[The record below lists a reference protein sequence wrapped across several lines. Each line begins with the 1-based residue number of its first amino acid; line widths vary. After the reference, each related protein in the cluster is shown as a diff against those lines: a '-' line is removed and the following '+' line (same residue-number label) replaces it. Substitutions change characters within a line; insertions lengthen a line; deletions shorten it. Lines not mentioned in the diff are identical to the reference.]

1 MVLKRKK
8 VTMDGNTAAAHVS
21 YAFSEVAA
29 IYPITP
35 SSPMP
40 EFIDKWAADGRKNLF
55 GNPVQVTEMQHE
67 AGAAGAVHGSLVAGA
82 LTSTYTASQGFLLM
96 IPDMYKIA
104 GERLPAVFH
113 VAARSLSTCSLNMY
127 GDHQDVMAAR
137 QTGFAFLASGS
148 VQEIMDLSPVA
159 HLAAI
164 EGSVPFVNFFDGF
177 RTSHEVQKIEVW
189 DYDQFADLVDYD
201 AIDRFKNNSLNPN
214 RPTMRGVFEK
224 NGYFQR
230 TEAQNKAYS
239 VIPGIV
245 EDYMNKI
252 NEKIG
257 TNYGL
262 FNYEGDPNATDV
274 IVAMGSGTDTIQQT
288 VDYLNKNT
296 DAKVG
301 VLKVHLYRPFS
312 AKHFLEKMPKSV
324 ERIAVLDRTKEK
336 GSVGE
341 PLLLDVTQV
350 YQESDRNPM
359 IIGGRYGLGQKDTT
373 PAHFA
378 AVFNNLRKNNP
389 KNHFTIGIDDD
400 VMNTSIEIDK
410 DFVITD
416 GETTRCVFW
425 GNGGDGTV
433 GANKS
438 AIKIIGDNTDM
449 FAQGYF
455 DYDAKKSNG
464 LTLSH
469 LRFSPNPI
477 HAAYLIDEADFVSC
491 SPQAYVRQYDLVK
504 NLKDGGIFLLNT
516 IWNEDELEEHLP
528 NKMKAEIANK
538 NIKFYTVNASK
549 IAQEVGL
556 GNRTNMVIQTA
567 FFILSK
573 VLNIDDAIKYL
584 KESIQKSYGMKGQNI
599 VDMNNAAVDMT
610 KRELK
615 EIKVPEAWKNLKKD
629 VKEVNENE
637 PDFIKNM
644 VRPII
649 ELKEDDLPV
658 STYLPYDDGT
668 YMSGTSQYEKRGIAP
683 FVPEWKKDNCIQC
696 NQCSYICPHATIRP
710 FLLDKEEKAKAPEG
724 FETIKAIGKGL
735 EKYEFRMQ
743 VSPYDCM
750 GCGNCVDVC
759 PAPNKALVMRPV
771 EEQINK
777 EAENWI
783 FAHEKIGY
791 KDDEIEANNVKNS
804 QFHQPLLEF
813 SGACAGCGET
823 PYAKLVTQLFGNH
836 QIISNATGCSSIWGS
851 SVPSMPYCTNKDGHG
866 PAWASSLFEDAAEY
880 GYGMLLATKSNKLQL
895 ETLIKKFLALKLQ
908 SPLNEAFKEWL
919 ENNNDFDG
927 SKKASIK
934 IESLISNKT
943 GNEEADKI
951 LDRIINLKDYLVK
964 KSVWVYGGD
973 GWAYDI
979 GFSGLDH
986 VLASGEDINI
996 MVFDTEVYSN
1006 TGGQSSKATPL
1017 AAVAKFAASGK
1028 KVRKK
1033 DLGLMM
1039 TTYGYVYVAQVAMG
1053 ANQAQTLKAI
1063 KEAESYP
1070 GPSLIIA
1077 YSPCINHGLKAG
1089 MGKTQRREKEAVLSG
1104 YWHLW
1109 RFNPQLRLEG
1119 KNPFSLDSKDP
1130 TESFQEFLQG
1140 EVRYSSLKKA
1150 FPETADQLYSQAEEA
1165 AKERLDSYKRMAN
1178 QE

>member
-1 MVLKRKK
+1 MTIKRRK

-21 YAFSEVAA
+21 YAFSEVSA

-40 EFIDKWAADGRKNLF
+40 EFIDKWAANGRLNLY
-55 GNPVQVTEMQHE
+55 GNPVSVTEMQHE
-67 AGAAGAVHGSLVAGA
+67 AGAAGAVHGSLAAGA
-82 LTSTYTASQGFLLM
+82 LTSTYTASQGLLLM

-113 VAARSLSTCSLNMY
+113 VAARSLSTCSINMY

-137 QTGFAFLASGS
+137 ATGFAMLASGS

-159 HLAAI
+159 HLSAI
-164 EGSVPFVNFFDGF
+164 KARVPFVNFFDGF
-177 RTSHEVQKIEVW
+177 RTSHEIQKIDVW
-189 DYDQFADLVDYD
+189 DYDQFEDMVDWK
-201 AIDRFKNNSLNPN
+201 AIDDFKNDSLNPH

-224 NGYFQR
+224 SGYFQR
-230 TEAQNKAYS
+230 TEAQNKAYNGL
-239 VIPGIV
+239 PEIV
-245 EDYMNKI
+245 VDYMNKI

-257 TNYGL
+257 TNYSL
-262 FNYEGDPNATDV
+262 FNYEGAEDATD
-274 IVAMGSGTDTIQQT
+274 IIIAMGSGTDTIQQT
-288 VDYLNKNT
+288 VEELNK
-296 DAKVG
+296 DGRKVG
-301 VLKVHLYRPFS
+301 LVKVHLYRPFS
-312 AKHFLEKMPKSV
+312 TKHLLEAIPETV

-336 GSVGE
+336 GSAGE
-341 PLLLDVTQV
+341 PLYLDVL
-350 YQESDRNPM
+350 ESFSDSDRNPK
-359 IIGGRYGLGQKDTT
+359 IIAGRYGLGQKDTR
-373 PAHFA
+373 PAHIKS
-378 AVFNNLRKNNP
+378 VFDNLAKDEP
-389 KNHFTIGIDDD
+389 KNHFTVGIIDD
-400 VMNTSIEIDK
+400 VTNTSLEVDNS
-410 DFVITD
+410 FVISD
-416 GETTRCVFW
+416 GQTTRCIFW

-464 LTLSH
+464 LTMSH

-477 HAAYLIDEADFVSC
+477 HAAYFIDEADFVSC

-504 NLKDGGIFLLNT
+504 NLKEGGIFLLNT
-516 IWNEDELEEHLP
+516 IWSEEELEEHIP
-528 NKMKAEIANK
+528 NYLLKEIADK

-556 GNRTNMVIQTA
+556 GHRTNMVIQTA
-567 FFILSK
+567 FFILSE
-573 VLNIDDAIKYL
+573 VLPIEDAIKYL
-584 KESIQKSYGMKGQNI
+584 KDSIEKSYGMKGQDI
-599 VDMNNAAVDMT
+599 VDMNNKAVD
-610 KRELK
+610 RASEELQ
-615 EIKVPEAWKNLKKD
+615 EIKVKEEWKNLGED
-629 VKEVNENE
+629 REGANENE

-649 ELKEDDLPV
+649 NLEEDDLPV
-658 STYLPYDDGT
+658 STYLPYDDGQ
-668 YMSGTSQYEKRGIAP
+668 YMAGTSRYEKRGIAL
-683 FVPEWKKDNCIQC
+683 FVPEWNIDNCIQC

-710 FLLDKEEKAKAPEG
+710 FLLDGEQKKKAPEG
-724 FETIKAIGKGL
+724 FETKKAIGKGL
-735 EKYEFRMQ
+735 EGYEFRIQ

-759 PAPNKALVMRPV
+759 PAPKKALAMKPID
-771 EEQINK
+771 EQIEK
-777 EAENWI
+777 QAENWEY
-783 FAHEKIGY
+783 AHGEVGY
-791 KDDEIEANNVKNS
+791 RNDEIAPTNVKNS
-804 QFHQPLLEF
+804 QFSQPLLEF

-823 PYAKLVTQLFGNH
+823 PYAKLITQLYGDH

-851 SVPSMPYCTNKDGHG
+851 SVPSMPYCTNNNGEG

-880 GYGMLLATKSNKLQL
+880 GYGMLLATKSNKFLL
-895 ETLIKKFLALKLQ
+895 ETLMKKFLELKV
-908 SPLNEAFKEWL
+908 STPLNDAFNEWL
-919 ENNNDFDG
+919 ENNDDFEE
-927 SKKASIK
+927 SKKAAIK
-934 IESLISNKT
+934 IESLIANETDNDEANKII
-943 GNEEADKI
+943 E
-951 LDRIINLKDYLVK
+951 RIKSLKDYLVK
-964 KSVWVYGGD
+964 KSVWIYGGD

-979 GFSGLDH
+979 GFSGVDH
-986 VLASGEDINI
+986 VLASGDDINI
-996 MVFDTEVYSN
+996 IVFDTEVYSN

-1063 KEAESYP
+1063 KEAESYH

-1077 YSPCINHGLKAG
+1077 YAPCINHGLKAG
-1089 MGKTQRREKEAVLSG
+1089 MGKTQRREKEAVASG

-1109 RFNPQLRLEG
+1109 RFNPLLKEEG

-1140 EVRYSSLKKA
+1140 EVRYASLKKA
-1150 FPETADQLYSQAEEA
+1150 FPEDADRLYAEAEEA
-1165 AKERLDSYKRMAN
+1165 AKERLESYKKMEN
-1178 QE
+1178 K

>member
-1 MVLKRKK
+1 MTIKRRK

-21 YAFSEVAA
+21 YAFSEVSA

-40 EFIDKWAADGRKNLF
+40 EFIDKWAANGRLNLY
-55 GNPVQVTEMQHE
+55 GNPVSVTEMQHE
-67 AGAAGAVHGSLVAGA
+67 AGAAGAVHGSLAAGA
-82 LTSTYTASQGFLLM
+82 LTSTYTASQGLLLM

-113 VAARSLSTCSLNMY
+113 VAARSLSTCSINMY

-137 QTGFAFLASGS
+137 ATGFAMLASGS

-159 HLAAI
+159 HLSAI
-164 EGSVPFVNFFDGF
+164 KARVPFVNFFDGF
-177 RTSHEVQKIEVW
+177 RTSHEIQKIDVW
-189 DYDQFADLVDYD
+189 DYDQFEDMVDWK
-201 AIDRFKNNSLNPN
+201 AIDDFKNDSLNPH

-224 NGYFQR
+224 SGYFQR
-230 TEAQNKAYS
+230 TEAQNKAYNGL
-239 VIPGIV
+239 PEIV
-245 EDYMNKI
+245 VDYMNKI

-257 TNYGL
+257 TNYSL
-262 FNYEGDPNATDV
+262 FNYEGAEDATD
-274 IVAMGSGTDTIQQT
+274 IIIAMGSGTDTIQQT
-288 VDYLNKNT
+288 VEELNK
-296 DAKVG
+296 DGRKVG
-301 VLKVHLYRPFS
+301 LVKVHLYRPFS
-312 AKHFLEKMPKSV
+312 TKHLLEAIPKTV

-336 GSVGE
+336 GSAGE
-341 PLLLDVTQV
+341 PLYLDVL
-350 YQESDRNPM
+350 ESFSDSDRNPK
-359 IIGGRYGLGQKDTT
+359 IIAGRYGLGQKDTR
-373 PAHFA
+373 PAHIKS
-378 AVFNNLRKNNP
+378 VFDNLAKDQP
-389 KNHFTIGIDDD
+389 KNHFTVGIIDD
-400 VMNTSIEIDK
+400 VTNTSLEVDNS
-410 DFVITD
+410 FVISD
-416 GETTRCVFW
+416 GQTTRCIFW

-433 GANKS
+433 GANKN

-464 LTLSH
+464 LTMSH

-477 HAAYLIDEADFVSC
+477 HAAYFIDEADFVSC

-504 NLKDGGIFLLNT
+504 NLKEGGIFLLNT
-516 IWNEDELEEHLP
+516 IWSEEELEEHIP
-528 NKMKAEIANK
+528 NYLLKEIADK

-556 GNRTNMVIQTA
+556 GHRTNMVIQTA
-567 FFILSK
+567 FFILSE
-573 VLNIDDAIKYL
+573 VLPIEDAIKYL
-584 KESIQKSYGMKGQNI
+584 KDSIEKSYGMKGQDI
-599 VDMNNAAVDMT
+599 VDMNNKAVD
-610 KRELK
+610 RASEELQ
-615 EIKVPEAWKNLKKD
+615 EIKVKEEWKKLGED
-629 VKEVNENE
+629 REGTNENE

-649 ELKEDDLPV
+649 NLEEDDLPV
-658 STYLPYDDGT
+658 STYLPYDDGQ
-668 YMSGTSQYEKRGIAP
+668 YMAGTSRYEKRGIAL
-683 FVPEWKKDNCIQC
+683 FVPEWNIDNCIQC

-710 FLLDKEEKAKAPEG
+710 FLLDEEQKAKAPEG
-724 FETIKAIGKGL
+724 FETKKAIGKGL
-735 EKYEFRMQ
+735 EGYEFRIQ

-759 PAPNKALVMRPV
+759 PAPKKALAMKPID
-771 EEQINK
+771 EQIEK
-777 EAENWI
+777 QAENWEY
-783 FAHEKIGY
+783 AHGEVGY
-791 KDDEIEANNVKNS
+791 RNDEIAPTNVKNS
-804 QFHQPLLEF
+804 QFSQPLLEF

-823 PYAKLVTQLFGNH
+823 PYAKLITQLYGDH

-851 SVPSMPYCTNKDGHG
+851 SVPSMPYCTNNNGEG

-880 GYGMLLATKSNKLQL
+880 GYGMLLATKSNKFLL
-895 ETLIKKFLALKLQ
+895 ETLMKKFLELKV
-908 SPLNEAFKEWL
+908 STPLNDAFNEWL
-919 ENNNDFDG
+919 ENNDDFEE
-927 SKKASIK
+927 SKKAAIK
-934 IESLISNKT
+934 IESLIANET
-943 GNEEADKI
+943 DNEEANKI
-951 LDRIINLKDYLVK
+951 IERIKSLKDYLVK
-964 KSVWVYGGD
+964 KSVWIYGGD

-979 GFSGLDH
+979 GFSGVDH
-986 VLASGEDINI
+986 VLASGDDINI
-996 MVFDTEVYSN
+996 IVFDTEVYSN

-1063 KEAESYP
+1063 KEAESYH

-1077 YSPCINHGLKAG
+1077 YAPCINHGLKAG
-1089 MGKTQRREKEAVLSG
+1089 MGKTQRREKEAVASG

-1109 RFNPQLRLEG
+1109 RFNPLLKEEG

-1140 EVRYSSLKKA
+1140 EVRYASLKKA
-1150 FPETADQLYSQAEEA
+1150 FPEDADRLYAEAEEA
-1165 AKERLDSYKRMAN
+1165 AKERLESYKKMEN
-1178 QE
+1178 K

>member
-1 MVLKRKK
+1 MTIKRRK

-21 YAFSEVAA
+21 YAFSEVSA

-40 EFIDKWAADGRKNLF
+40 EFIDKWAANGRLNLY
-55 GNPVQVTEMQHE
+55 GNPVSVTEMQHE
-67 AGAAGAVHGSLVAGA
+67 AGAAGAVHGSLAAGA
-82 LTSTYTASQGFLLM
+82 LTSTYTASQGLLLM

-113 VAARSLSTCSLNMY
+113 VAARSLSTCSINMY

-137 QTGFAFLASGS
+137 ATGFAMLASGS

-159 HLAAI
+159 HLSAI
-164 EGSVPFVNFFDGF
+164 KARVPFVNFFDGF
-177 RTSHEVQKIEVW
+177 RTSHEIQKIDVW
-189 DYDQFADLVDYD
+189 DYDQFEDMVDWK
-201 AIDRFKNNSLNPN
+201 AIDDFKNDSLNPH

-224 NGYFQR
+224 SGYFQR
-230 TEAQNKAYS
+230 TEAQNKAYNGL
-239 VIPGIV
+239 PEIV
-245 EDYMNKI
+245 VDYMNKI

-257 TNYGL
+257 TNYSL
-262 FNYEGDPNATDV
+262 FNYEGAEDATD
-274 IVAMGSGTDTIQQT
+274 IIIAMGSGTDTIQQT
-288 VDYLNKNT
+288 VEELNK
-296 DAKVG
+296 DGRKVG
-301 VLKVHLYRPFS
+301 LVKVHLYRPFS
-312 AKHFLEKMPKSV
+312 TKHLLEAIPKTV

-336 GSVGE
+336 GSAGE
-341 PLLLDVTQV
+341 PLYLDVL
-350 YQESDRNPM
+350 ESFSDSDRNPK
-359 IIGGRYGLGQKDTT
+359 IIAGRYGLGQKDTR
-373 PAHFA
+373 PAHIKS
-378 AVFNNLRKNNP
+378 VFDNLAKDEP
-389 KNHFTIGIDDD
+389 KNHFTVGIIDD
-400 VMNTSIEIDK
+400 VTNTSLEVDNS
-410 DFVITD
+410 FVISD
-416 GETTRCVFW
+416 GQTTRCIFW

-433 GANKS
+433 GANKN

-464 LTLSH
+464 LTMSH

-477 HAAYLIDEADFVSC
+477 HAAYFIDEADFVSC

-504 NLKDGGIFLLNT
+504 NLKEGGIFLLNT
-516 IWNEDELEEHLP
+516 IWSEEELEEHIP
-528 NKMKAEIANK
+528 NYLLKEIADK

-556 GNRTNMVIQTA
+556 GHRTNMVIQTA
-567 FFILSK
+567 FFILSE
-573 VLNIDDAIKYL
+573 VLPIEDAIKYL
-584 KESIQKSYGMKGQNI
+584 KDSIEKSYGMKGQDI
-599 VDMNNAAVDMT
+599 VDMNNKAVD
-610 KRELK
+610 RASEELQ
-615 EIKVPEAWKNLKKD
+615 EIKVKEEWKNLGED
-629 VKEVNENE
+629 REGANENE

-649 ELKEDDLPV
+649 NLEEDDLPV
-658 STYLPYDDGT
+658 STYLPYDDGQ
-668 YMSGTSQYEKRGIAP
+668 YMAGTSRYEKRGIAL
-683 FVPEWKKDNCIQC
+683 FVPEWNIDNCIQC

-710 FLLDKEEKAKAPEG
+710 FLLDEEQKAKAPEG
-724 FETIKAIGKGL
+724 FETKKAIGKGL
-735 EKYEFRMQ
+735 EGYEFRIQ

-759 PAPNKALVMRPV
+759 PAPKKALAMKPID
-771 EEQINK
+771 EQIEK
-777 EAENWI
+777 QADNWEY
-783 FAHEKIGY
+783 AHGEVGY
-791 KDDEIEANNVKNS
+791 RNDEIAPTNVKNS
-804 QFHQPLLEF
+804 QFSQPLLEF

-823 PYAKLVTQLFGNH
+823 PYAKLITQLYGDH

-851 SVPSMPYCTNKDGHG
+851 SVPSMPYCTNNNGEG

-880 GYGMLLATKSNKLQL
+880 GYGMLLATKSNKFLL
-895 ETLIKKFLALKLQ
+895 ETLMKKFLELKV
-908 SPLNEAFKEWL
+908 STPLNDAFNEWL
-919 ENNNDFDG
+919 ENNDDFEE
-927 SKKASIK
+927 SKKAAIK
-934 IESLISNKT
+934 IESLIANETDNDEANKII
-943 GNEEADKI
+943 E
-951 LDRIINLKDYLVK
+951 RIKSLKDYLVK
-964 KSVWVYGGD
+964 KSVWIYGGD

-979 GFSGLDH
+979 GFSGVDH
-986 VLASGEDINI
+986 VLASGDDINI
-996 MVFDTEVYSN
+996 IVFDTEVYSN

-1063 KEAESYP
+1063 KEAESYH

-1077 YSPCINHGLKAG
+1077 YAPCINHGLKAG
-1089 MGKTQRREKEAVLSG
+1089 MGKTQRREKEAVASG

-1109 RFNPQLRLEG
+1109 RFNPLLKEEG

-1140 EVRYSSLKKA
+1140 EVRYASLKKA
-1150 FPETADQLYSQAEEA
+1150 FPEDADRLYAEAEEA
-1165 AKERLDSYKRMAN
+1165 AKERLESYKKMEN
-1178 QE
+1178 K

>member
-1 MVLKRKK
+1 MTIKRRK

-21 YAFSEVAA
+21 YAFSEVSA

-40 EFIDKWAADGRKNLF
+40 EFIDKWAANGRLNLY
-55 GNPVQVTEMQHE
+55 GNPVSVTEMQHE
-67 AGAAGAVHGSLVAGA
+67 AGAAGAVHGSLAAGA
-82 LTSTYTASQGFLLM
+82 LTSTYTASQGLLLM

-113 VAARSLSTCSLNMY
+113 VAARSLSTCSINMY

-137 QTGFAFLASGS
+137 ATGFAMLASGS

-159 HLAAI
+159 HLSAI
-164 EGSVPFVNFFDGF
+164 KARVPFVNFFDGF
-177 RTSHEVQKIEVW
+177 RTSHEIQKIDVW
-189 DYDQFADLVDYD
+189 DYDQFEDMVDWK
-201 AIDRFKNNSLNPN
+201 AIDDFKNDSLNPH

-224 NGYFQR
+224 SGYFQR
-230 TEAQNKAYS
+230 TEAQNKAYNGL
-239 VIPGIV
+239 PEIV
-245 EDYMNKI
+245 VDYMNKI

-257 TNYGL
+257 TNYSL
-262 FNYEGDPNATDV
+262 FNYEGAEDATD
-274 IVAMGSGTDTIQQT
+274 IIIAMGSGTDTIQQT
-288 VDYLNKNT
+288 VEELNKEGR
-296 DAKVG
+296 KVG
-301 VLKVHLYRPFS
+301 LVKVHLYRPFS
-312 AKHFLEKMPKSV
+312 TKHLLEAIPKTV

-336 GSVGE
+336 GSAGE
-341 PLLLDVTQV
+341 PLYLDVL
-350 YQESDRNPM
+350 ESFSDSDRNPK
-359 IIGGRYGLGQKDTT
+359 IIAGRYGLGQKDTR
-373 PAHFA
+373 PAHIKS
-378 AVFNNLRKNNP
+378 VFDNLAKDEP
-389 KNHFTIGIDDD
+389 KNHFTVGIIDD
-400 VMNTSIEIDK
+400 VTNTSLEVDNS
-410 DFVITD
+410 FVISD
-416 GETTRCVFW
+416 GQTTRCIFW

-433 GANKS
+433 GANKN

-464 LTLSH
+464 LTMSH

-477 HAAYLIDEADFVSC
+477 HAAYFIDEADFVSC

-504 NLKDGGIFLLNT
+504 NLKEGGIFLLNT
-516 IWNEDELEEHLP
+516 IWSEEELEEHIP
-528 NKMKAEIANK
+528 NYLLKEIADK

-556 GNRTNMVIQTA
+556 GHRTNMVIQTA
-567 FFILSK
+567 FFILSE
-573 VLNIDDAIKYL
+573 VLPIEDAIKYL
-584 KESIQKSYGMKGQNI
+584 KDSIEKSYGMKGQDI
-599 VDMNNAAVDMT
+599 VDMNNKAVD
-610 KRELK
+610 RASEELQ
-615 EIKVPEAWKNLKKD
+615 EIKVKEEWKNLGED
-629 VKEVNENE
+629 REGTNENE

-649 ELKEDDLPV
+649 NLEEDDLPV
-658 STYLPYDDGT
+658 STYLPYDDGQ
-668 YMSGTSQYEKRGIAP
+668 YMAGTSRYEKRGIAL
-683 FVPEWKKDNCIQC
+683 FVPEWNIDNCIQC

-710 FLLDKEEKAKAPEG
+710 FLLDEEQKAKAPEG
-724 FETIKAIGKGL
+724 FETKKAIGKGL
-735 EKYEFRMQ
+735 EGYEFRIQ

-759 PAPNKALVMRPV
+759 PAPKKALAMKPID
-771 EEQINK
+771 EQIEK
-777 EAENWI
+777 QAENWEY
-783 FAHEKIGY
+783 AHGEVGY
-791 KDDEIEANNVKNS
+791 RNDEIAPTNVKNS
-804 QFHQPLLEF
+804 QFSQPLLEF

-823 PYAKLVTQLFGNH
+823 PYAKLITQLYGDH

-851 SVPSMPYCTNKDGHG
+851 SVPSMPYCTNNNGEG

-880 GYGMLLATKSNKLQL
+880 GYGMLLATKSNKFLL
-895 ETLIKKFLALKLQ
+895 ETLMKKFLELKV
-908 SPLNEAFKEWL
+908 STPLNDAFNEWL
-919 ENNNDFDG
+919 ENNDDFEE
-927 SKKASIK
+927 SKKAAIK
-934 IESLISNKT
+934 IESLIANETDNDEANKII
-943 GNEEADKI
+943 E
-951 LDRIINLKDYLVK
+951 RIKSLKDYLVK
-964 KSVWVYGGD
+964 KSVWIYGGD

-979 GFSGLDH
+979 GFSGVDH
-986 VLASGEDINI
+986 VLASGDDINI
-996 MVFDTEVYSN
+996 IVFDTEVYSN

-1063 KEAESYP
+1063 KEAESYH

-1077 YSPCINHGLKAG
+1077 YAPCINHGLKAG
-1089 MGKTQRREKEAVLSG
+1089 MGKTQRREKEAVASG

-1109 RFNPQLRLEG
+1109 RFNPLLKEEG
-1119 KNPFSLDSKDP
+1119 KNPFTLDSKDP

-1140 EVRYSSLKKA
+1140 EVRYASLKKA
-1150 FPETADQLYSQAEEA
+1150 FPEDADRLYAEAEEA
-1165 AKERLDSYKRMAN
+1165 AKERLESYKKMEN
-1178 QE
+1178 K

>member
-1 MVLKRKK
+1 MTIKRRK

-21 YAFSEVAA
+21 YAFSEVSA

-40 EFIDKWAADGRKNLF
+40 EFIDKWAANGRLNLY
-55 GNPVQVTEMQHE
+55 GNPVSVTEMQHE
-67 AGAAGAVHGSLVAGA
+67 AGAAGAVHGSLAAGA
-82 LTSTYTASQGFLLM
+82 LTSTYTASQGLLLM

-113 VAARSLSTCSLNMY
+113 VAARSLSTCSINMY

-137 QTGFAFLASGS
+137 ATGFAMLASGS

-159 HLAAI
+159 HLSAI
-164 EGSVPFVNFFDGF
+164 KARVPFVNFFDGF
-177 RTSHEVQKIEVW
+177 RTSHEIQKIDVW
-189 DYDQFADLVDYD
+189 DYDQFEDMVDWK
-201 AIDRFKNNSLNPN
+201 AIDDFKNDSLNPH

-224 NGYFQR
+224 SGYFQR
-230 TEAQNKAYS
+230 TEAQNKAYNGLPEI
-239 VIPGIV
+239 VI
-245 EDYMNKI
+245 DYMNKI

-257 TNYGL
+257 TNYSL
-262 FNYEGDPNATDV
+262 FNYEGAEDATD
-274 IVAMGSGTDTIQQT
+274 IIIAMGSGTDTIQQT
-288 VDYLNKNT
+288 VEELNK
-296 DAKVG
+296 DGRKVG
-301 VLKVHLYRPFS
+301 LVKVHLYRPFS
-312 AKHFLEKMPKSV
+312 TKHLLEAIPKTV

-336 GSVGE
+336 GSAGE
-341 PLLLDVTQV
+341 PLYLDVL
-350 YQESDRNPM
+350 ESFSDSDRNPK
-359 IIGGRYGLGQKDTT
+359 IIAGRYGLGQKDTR
-373 PAHFA
+373 PAHIKS
-378 AVFNNLRKNNP
+378 VFDNLAKDEP
-389 KNHFTIGIDDD
+389 KNHFTVGIIDD
-400 VMNTSIEIDK
+400 VTNTSLEVDNS
-410 DFVITD
+410 FVISD
-416 GETTRCVFW
+416 GQTTRCIFW

-433 GANKS
+433 GANKN

-464 LTLSH
+464 LTMSH

-477 HAAYLIDEADFVSC
+477 HAAYFIDEADFVSC

-504 NLKDGGIFLLNT
+504 NLKEGGIFLLNT
-516 IWNEDELEEHLP
+516 IWSEEELEEHIP
-528 NKMKAEIANK
+528 NYLLKEIADK

-556 GNRTNMVIQTA
+556 GHRTNMVIQTA
-567 FFILSK
+567 FFILSE
-573 VLNIDDAIKYL
+573 VLPIEDAIKYL
-584 KESIQKSYGMKGQNI
+584 KDSIEKSYGMKGQDI
-599 VDMNNAAVDMT
+599 VDMNNKAVD
-610 KRELK
+610 RASEELQ
-615 EIKVPEAWKNLKKD
+615 EIKVKEEWKNLGED
-629 VKEVNENE
+629 REGTNENE

-649 ELKEDDLPV
+649 NLEEDDLPV
-658 STYLPYDDGT
+658 STYLPYDDGQ
-668 YMSGTSQYEKRGIAP
+668 YMAGTSRYEKRGIAL
-683 FVPEWKKDNCIQC
+683 FVPEWNIDNCIQC

-710 FLLDKEEKAKAPEG
+710 FLLDEEQKAKAPEG
-724 FETIKAIGKGL
+724 FETKKAIGKGL
-735 EKYEFRMQ
+735 EGYEFRIQ

-759 PAPNKALVMRPV
+759 PAPKKALAMKPID
-771 EEQINK
+771 EQIEK
-777 EAENWI
+777 QADNWEY
-783 FAHEKIGY
+783 AHGEVGY
-791 KDDEIEANNVKNS
+791 RNDEIAPTNVKNS
-804 QFHQPLLEF
+804 QFSQPLLEF

-823 PYAKLVTQLFGNH
+823 PYAKLITQLYGDH

-851 SVPSMPYCTNKDGHG
+851 SVPSMPYCTNNNGEG

-880 GYGMLLATKSNKLQL
+880 GYGMLLATKSNKFLL
-895 ETLIKKFLALKLQ
+895 ETLMKKFLELKV
-908 SPLNEAFKEWL
+908 STPLNDAFNEWL
-919 ENNNDFDG
+919 ENNDDFEE
-927 SKKASIK
+927 SKKAAIK
-934 IESLISNKT
+934 IESLIANETDNDEANKII
-943 GNEEADKI
+943 E
-951 LDRIINLKDYLVK
+951 RIKSLKDYLVK
-964 KSVWVYGGD
+964 KSVWIYGGD

-979 GFSGLDH
+979 GFSGVDH
-986 VLASGEDINI
+986 VLASGDDINI
-996 MVFDTEVYSN
+996 IVFDTEVYSN

-1063 KEAESYP
+1063 KEAESYH

-1077 YSPCINHGLKAG
+1077 YAPCINHGLKAG
-1089 MGKTQRREKEAVLSG
+1089 MGKTQRREKEAVASG

-1109 RFNPQLRLEG
+1109 RFNPLLKEEG
-1119 KNPFSLDSKDP
+1119 KNPFTLDSKDP

-1140 EVRYSSLKKA
+1140 EVRYASLKKA
-1150 FPETADQLYSQAEEA
+1150 FPEDADRLYAEAEEA
-1165 AKERLDSYKRMAN
+1165 AKERLESYKKMEN
-1178 QE
+1178 K

>member
-1 MVLKRKK
+1 MTIKRRK

-21 YAFSEVAA
+21 YAFSEVSA

-40 EFIDKWAADGRKNLF
+40 EFIDKWAANGRLNLY
-55 GNPVQVTEMQHE
+55 GNPVSVTEMQHE
-67 AGAAGAVHGSLVAGA
+67 AGAAGAVHGSLAAGA
-82 LTSTYTASQGFLLM
+82 LTSTYTASQGLLLM

-113 VAARSLSTCSLNMY
+113 VAARSLSTCSINMY

-137 QTGFAFLASGS
+137 ATGFAMLASGS

-159 HLAAI
+159 HLSAI
-164 EGSVPFVNFFDGF
+164 KARVPFVNFFDGF
-177 RTSHEVQKIEVW
+177 RTSHEIQKIDVW
-189 DYDQFADLVDYD
+189 DYDQFEDMVDWK
-201 AIDRFKNNSLNPN
+201 AIDDFKNDSLNPH

-224 NGYFQR
+224 SGYFQR
-230 TEAQNKAYS
+230 TEAQNKAYNGL
-239 VIPGIV
+239 PEIV
-245 EDYMNKI
+245 VDYMNKI

-257 TNYGL
+257 TNYSL
-262 FNYEGDPNATDV
+262 FNYEGAEDATD
-274 IVAMGSGTDTIQQT
+274 IIIAMGSGTDTIQQT
-288 VDYLNKNT
+288 VEELNK
-296 DAKVG
+296 DGRKVG
-301 VLKVHLYRPFS
+301 LVKVHLYRPFS
-312 AKHFLEKMPKSV
+312 TKHLLEAIPETV

-336 GSVGE
+336 GSAGE
-341 PLLLDVTQV
+341 PLYLDVL
-350 YQESDRNPM
+350 ESFSDSDRNPK
-359 IIGGRYGLGQKDTT
+359 IIAGRYGLGQKDTR
-373 PAHFA
+373 PAHIKS
-378 AVFNNLRKNNP
+378 VFDNLAKDEP
-389 KNHFTIGIDDD
+389 KNHFTVGIIDD
-400 VMNTSIEIDK
+400 VTNTSLEVDNS
-410 DFVITD
+410 FVISD
-416 GETTRCVFW
+416 GQTTRCIFW

-433 GANKS
+433 GANKN

-464 LTLSH
+464 LTMSH

-477 HAAYLIDEADFVSC
+477 HAAYFIDEADFVSC

-504 NLKDGGIFLLNT
+504 NLKEGGIFLLNT
-516 IWNEDELEEHLP
+516 IWSEEELEEHIP
-528 NKMKAEIANK
+528 NYLLKEIADK

-556 GNRTNMVIQTA
+556 GHRTNMVIQTA
-567 FFILSK
+567 FFILSE
-573 VLNIDDAIKYL
+573 VLPIEDAIKYL
-584 KESIQKSYGMKGQNI
+584 KDSIEKSYGMKGQDI
-599 VDMNNAAVDMT
+599 VDMNNKAVD
-610 KRELK
+610 RASEELQ
-615 EIKVPEAWKNLKKD
+615 EIKVKEEWKNLGED
-629 VKEVNENE
+629 REGTNENE

-649 ELKEDDLPV
+649 NLEEDDLPV
-658 STYLPYDDGT
+658 STYLPYDDGQ
-668 YMSGTSQYEKRGIAP
+668 YMAGTSRYEKRGIAL
-683 FVPEWKKDNCIQC
+683 FVPEWNIDNCIQC

-710 FLLDKEEKAKAPEG
+710 FLLDEEQKAKAPEG
-724 FETIKAIGKGL
+724 FETKKAIGKGL
-735 EKYEFRMQ
+735 EGYEFRIQ

-759 PAPNKALVMRPV
+759 PAPKKALAMKPID
-771 EEQINK
+771 EQIEK
-777 EAENWI
+777 QAENWEY
-783 FAHEKIGY
+783 AHGEVGY
-791 KDDEIEANNVKNS
+791 RNDEIAPTNVKNS
-804 QFHQPLLEF
+804 QFSQPLLEF

-823 PYAKLVTQLFGNH
+823 PYAKLITQLYGDH

-851 SVPSMPYCTNKDGHG
+851 SVPSMPYCTNNNGEG

-880 GYGMLLATKSNKLQL
+880 GYGMLLATKSNKFLL
-895 ETLIKKFLALKLQ
+895 ETLMKKFLELKV
-908 SPLNEAFKEWL
+908 STPLNDAFNEWL
-919 ENNNDFDG
+919 ENNDDFEE
-927 SKKASIK
+927 SKKAAIK
-934 IESLISNKT
+934 IESLIANGT
-943 GNEEADKI
+943 DNEEANKI
-951 LDRIINLKDYLVK
+951 IERIKSLKDYLVK
-964 KSVWVYGGD
+964 KSVWIYGGD

-979 GFSGLDH
+979 GFSGVDH
-986 VLASGEDINI
+986 VLASGDDINI
-996 MVFDTEVYSN
+996 IVFDTEVYSN

-1063 KEAESYP
+1063 KEAESYH

-1077 YSPCINHGLKAG
+1077 YAPCINHGLKAG
-1089 MGKTQRREKEAVLSG
+1089 MGKTQRREKEAVASG

-1109 RFNPQLRLEG
+1109 RFNPLLKEEG

-1140 EVRYSSLKKA
+1140 EVRYASLKKA
-1150 FPETADQLYSQAEEA
+1150 FPEDADRLYAEAEEA
-1165 AKERLDSYKRMAN
+1165 AKERLESYKKMEN
-1178 QE
+1178 K

>member
-1 MVLKRKK
+1 MTIKRRK

-21 YAFSEVAA
+21 YAFSEVSA

-40 EFIDKWAADGRKNLF
+40 EFIDKWAANGRLNLY
-55 GNPVQVTEMQHE
+55 GNPVSVTEMQHE
-67 AGAAGAVHGSLVAGA
+67 AGAAGAVHGSLAAGA
-82 LTSTYTASQGFLLM
+82 LTSTYTASQGLLLM

-113 VAARSLSTCSLNMY
+113 VAARSLSTCSINMY

-137 QTGFAFLASGS
+137 ATGFAMLASGS

-159 HLAAI
+159 HLSAI
-164 EGSVPFVNFFDGF
+164 KARVPFVNFFDGF
-177 RTSHEVQKIEVW
+177 RTSHEIQKIDVW
-189 DYDQFADLVDYD
+189 DYDQFEDMVDWK
-201 AIDRFKNNSLNPN
+201 AIDDFKNDSLNPH

-224 NGYFQR
+224 SGYFQR
-230 TEAQNKAYS
+230 TEAQNKAYNGL
-239 VIPGIV
+239 PEIV
-245 EDYMNKI
+245 LDYMNKI

-257 TNYGL
+257 TNYSL
-262 FNYEGDPNATDV
+262 FNYEGAEDATD
-274 IVAMGSGTDTIQQT
+274 IIIAMGSGTDTIQQT
-288 VDYLNKNT
+288 VEELNKEGR
-296 DAKVG
+296 KVG
-301 VLKVHLYRPFS
+301 LVKVHLYRPFS
-312 AKHFLEKMPKSV
+312 TKHLLEAIPETV

-336 GSVGE
+336 GSAGE
-341 PLLLDVTQV
+341 PLYLDVL
-350 YQESDRNPM
+350 ESFSDSDRNPK
-359 IIGGRYGLGQKDTT
+359 IIAGRYGLGQKDTR
-373 PAHFA
+373 PAHIKS
-378 AVFNNLRKNNP
+378 VFDNLAKDEP
-389 KNHFTIGIDDD
+389 KNHFTVGIIDD
-400 VMNTSIEIDK
+400 VTNTSLEVDNS
-410 DFVITD
+410 FVISD
-416 GETTRCVFW
+416 GQTTRCIFW

-433 GANKS
+433 GANKN

-464 LTLSH
+464 LTMSH

-477 HAAYLIDEADFVSC
+477 HAAYFIDEADFVSC

-504 NLKDGGIFLLNT
+504 NLKEGGIFLLNT
-516 IWNEDELEEHLP
+516 IWSEEELEEHIP
-528 NKMKAEIANK
+528 NYLLKEIADK

-556 GNRTNMVIQTA
+556 GHRTNMVIQTA
-567 FFILSK
+567 FFILSE
-573 VLNIDDAIKYL
+573 VLPIEDAIKYL
-584 KESIQKSYGMKGQNI
+584 KDSIEKSYGMKGQDI
-599 VDMNNAAVDMT
+599 VDMNNKAVD
-610 KRELK
+610 RASEELQ
-615 EIKVPEAWKNLKKD
+615 EIKVKEEWKNLGED
-629 VKEVNENE
+629 REGTNENE

-649 ELKEDDLPV
+649 NLEEDDLPV
-658 STYLPYDDGT
+658 STYLPYDDGQ
-668 YMSGTSQYEKRGIAP
+668 YMAGTSRYEKRGIAL
-683 FVPEWKKDNCIQC
+683 FVPEWNIDNCIQC

-710 FLLDKEEKAKAPEG
+710 FLLDEEQKAKAPEG
-724 FETIKAIGKGL
+724 FETKKAIGKGL
-735 EKYEFRMQ
+735 EGYEFRIQ

-759 PAPNKALVMRPV
+759 PAPKKALAMKPID
-771 EEQINK
+771 EQIEK
-777 EAENWI
+777 QAENWEY
-783 FAHEKIGY
+783 AHGEVGY
-791 KDDEIEANNVKNS
+791 RNDEIAPTNVKNS
-804 QFHQPLLEF
+804 QFSQPLLEF

-823 PYAKLVTQLFGNH
+823 PYAKLITQLYGDH

-851 SVPSMPYCTNKDGHG
+851 SVPSMPYCTNNNGEG

-880 GYGMLLATKSNKLQL
+880 GYGMLLATKSNKFLL
-895 ETLIKKFLALKLQ
+895 ETLMKKFLELKV
-908 SPLNEAFKEWL
+908 STPLNDAFNEWL
-919 ENNNDFDG
+919 ENNDDFEE
-927 SKKASIK
+927 SKKAAIK
-934 IESLISNKT
+934 IESLIANETDNDEANKII
-943 GNEEADKI
+943 E
-951 LDRIINLKDYLVK
+951 RIKSLKDYLVK
-964 KSVWVYGGD
+964 KSVWIYGGD

-979 GFSGLDH
+979 GFSGVDH
-986 VLASGEDINI
+986 VLASGDDINI
-996 MVFDTEVYSN
+996 IVFDTEVYSN

-1063 KEAESYP
+1063 KEAESYH

-1077 YSPCINHGLKAG
+1077 YAPCINHGLKAG
-1089 MGKTQRREKEAVLSG
+1089 MGKTQRREKEAVASG

-1109 RFNPQLRLEG
+1109 RFNPLIKEEG

-1140 EVRYSSLKKA
+1140 EVRYASLKKA
-1150 FPETADQLYSQAEEA
+1150 FPEDADRLYAEAEEA
-1165 AKERLDSYKRMAN
+1165 AKERLESYKKMEN
-1178 QE
+1178 K

>member
-1 MVLKRKK
+1 MTIKRRK

-21 YAFSEVAA
+21 YAFSEVSA

-40 EFIDKWAADGRKNLF
+40 EFIDKWAANERLNLF
-55 GNPVQVTEMQHE
+55 GNPVSVTEMQHE
-67 AGAAGAVHGSLVAGA
+67 AGAAGAVHGSLAAGA
-82 LTSTYTASQGFLLM
+82 LTSTYTASQGLLLM

-113 VAARSLSTCSLNMY
+113 VAARSLSTCSINMY

-137 QTGFAFLASGS
+137 ATGFAMLASGS

-164 EGSVPFVNFFDGF
+164 KARVPFVNFFDGF
-177 RTSHEVQKIEVW
+177 RTSHEIQKIDVW
-189 DYDQFADLVDYD
+189 DYDQFEDMVDWK
-201 AIDRFKNNSLNPN
+201 AIDDFKNDSLNPH

-224 NGYFQR
+224 SGYFQR
-230 TEAQNKAYS
+230 TEAQNKAYNGLPEI
-239 VIPGIV
+239 VI
-245 EDYMNKI
+245 DYMDKI

-257 TNYGL
+257 TNYSL
-262 FNYEGDPNATDV
+262 FNYEGAEDATD
-274 IVAMGSGTDTIQQT
+274 IIIAMGSGTDTIQQT
-288 VDYLNKNT
+288 VEELNKNGR
-296 DAKVG
+296 KVG
-301 VLKVHLYRPFS
+301 LVKVHLYRPFS
-312 AKHFLEKMPKSV
+312 TKHLLEAIPETV

-336 GSVGE
+336 GSAGE
-341 PLLLDVTQV
+341 PLYLDVL
-350 YQESDRNPM
+350 EAFSDSNRNPK
-359 IIGGRYGLGQKDTT
+359 IIAGRYGLGQKDTR
-373 PAHFA
+373 PAHIKS
-378 AVFNNLRKNNP
+378 VFDNLAKDNP
-389 KNHFTIGIDDD
+389 KNHFTVGIIDD
-400 VMNTSIEIDK
+400 VTNTSLEVD
-410 DFVITD
+410 DSFVIND
-416 GETTRCVFW
+416 GKTTRCIFW

-433 GANKS
+433 GANKN

-464 LTLSH
+464 LTMSH

-477 HAAYLIDEADFVSC
+477 HAAYFIDEADFVSC

-504 NLKDGGIFLLNT
+504 NLKEGGIFLLNT
-516 IWNEDELEEHLP
+516 IWSEDELEEHIP
-528 NKMKAEIANK
+528 NYLLKEIADK

-556 GNRTNMVIQTA
+556 GHRTNMVIQTA
-567 FFILSK
+567 FFILSE
-573 VLNIDDAIKYL
+573 VLPIDDAIKYL
-584 KESIQKSYGMKGQNI
+584 KDSIEKSYGMKGQDI
-599 VDMNNAAVDMT
+599 VDMNNKAVD
-610 KRELK
+610 RASEELQ
-615 EIKVPEAWKNLKKD
+615 EIKVKEEWKNLKD
-629 VKEVNENE
+629 DREDENENE

-644 VRPII
+644 VKPII
-649 ELKEDDLPV
+649 NLKEDDLPV
-658 STYLPYDDGT
+658 STYLPYDDGQ
-668 YMSGTSQYEKRGIAP
+668 YMAGTSRYEKRGIAL
-683 FVPEWKKDNCIQC
+683 FVPEWNIDNCIQC

-710 FLLDKEEKAKAPEG
+710 FLLDEEQKKKAPEG
-724 FETIKAIGKGL
+724 FETKKAIGKGL
-735 EKYEFRMQ
+735 EGYEFRIQ

-759 PAPNKALVMRPV
+759 PAPKKALAMKPID
-771 EEQINK
+771 EQIEK
-777 EAENWI
+777 QAENWEY
-783 FAHEKIGY
+783 AHGEVGY
-791 KDDEIEANNVKNS
+791 RNDEIAPTNVKNS
-804 QFHQPLLEF
+804 QFSQPLLEF

-823 PYAKLVTQLFGNH
+823 PYAKLITQLYGDH

-851 SVPSMPYCTNKDGHG
+851 SVPSMPYCTNKDGEG

-880 GYGMLLATKSNKLQL
+880 GYGMLLATKSNKFLL
-895 ETLIKKFLALKLQ
+895 ETLMKKFLELKV
-908 SPLNEAFKEWL
+908 STPLNDAFNEWL
-919 ENNNDFDG
+919 ENNDDFEE
-927 SKKASIK
+927 SKKAAIK
-934 IESLISNKT
+934 IESLIANETDNDEANKII
-943 GNEEADKI
+943 E
-951 LDRIINLKDYLVK
+951 RIKSLKDYLVK
-964 KSVWVYGGD
+964 KSVWIYGGD

-979 GFSGLDH
+979 GFSGVDH
-986 VLASGEDINI
+986 VLASGDDINI
-996 MVFDTEVYSN
+996 IVFDTEVYSN
-1006 TGGQSSKATPL
+1006 TGGQSSKSTPL

-1063 KEAESYP
+1063 KEAESYH

-1077 YSPCINHGLKAG
+1077 YAPCINHGLKAG
-1089 MGKTQRREKEAVLSG
+1089 MGKTQRREKEAVASG

-1109 RFNPQLRLEG
+1109 RFNPLLKEEG

-1140 EVRYSSLKKA
+1140 EVRYASLKKA
-1150 FPETADQLYSQAEEA
+1150 FPEDADRLYAEAEEA
-1165 AKERLDSYKRMAN
+1165 AKERLESYKKMEN
-1178 QE
+1178 K

>member
-1 MVLKRKK
+1 MTIKRRK

-21 YAFSEVAA
+21 YAFSEVSA

-40 EFIDKWAADGRKNLF
+40 EFIDKWAANGRLNLY
-55 GNPVQVTEMQHE
+55 GNPVSVTEMQHE
-67 AGAAGAVHGSLVAGA
+67 AGAAGAVHGSLAAGA
-82 LTSTYTASQGFLLM
+82 LTSTYTASQGLLLM

-113 VAARSLSTCSLNMY
+113 VAARSLSTCSINMY

-137 QTGFAFLASGS
+137 ATGFAMLASGS

-159 HLAAI
+159 HLSAI
-164 EGSVPFVNFFDGF
+164 KARVPFVNFFDGF
-177 RTSHEVQKIEVW
+177 RTSHEIQKINVW
-189 DYDQFADLVDYD
+189 DYDQFEDMVDWK
-201 AIDRFKNNSLNPN
+201 AIDDFKNDSLNPH

-224 NGYFQR
+224 SGYFQR
-230 TEAQNKAYS
+230 TEAQNKAYNGL
-239 VIPGIV
+239 PEIV
-245 EDYMNKI
+245 LDYMNKI

-257 TNYGL
+257 TNYSL
-262 FNYEGDPNATDV
+262 FNYEGAEDATD
-274 IVAMGSGTDTIQQT
+274 IIIAMGSGTDTIQQT
-288 VDYLNKNT
+288 VEELNKEGR
-296 DAKVG
+296 KVG
-301 VLKVHLYRPFS
+301 LVKVHLYRPFS
-312 AKHFLEKMPKSV
+312 TKHLLEAIPETV

-336 GSVGE
+336 GSAGE
-341 PLLLDVTQV
+341 PLYLDVL
-350 YQESDRNPM
+350 ESFSDSDRNPK
-359 IIGGRYGLGQKDTT
+359 IIAGRYGLGQKDTR
-373 PAHFA
+373 PAHIKS
-378 AVFNNLRKNNP
+378 VFDNLAKDEP
-389 KNHFTIGIDDD
+389 KNHFTVGIIDD
-400 VMNTSIEIDK
+400 VTNTSLEVDNS
-410 DFVITD
+410 FVISD
-416 GETTRCVFW
+416 GQTTRCIFW

-433 GANKS
+433 GANKN

-464 LTLSH
+464 LTMSH

-477 HAAYLIDEADFVSC
+477 HAAYFIDEADFVSC

-504 NLKDGGIFLLNT
+504 NLKEGGIFLLNT
-516 IWNEDELEEHLP
+516 IWSEEELEEHIP
-528 NKMKAEIANK
+528 NYLLKEIADK

-556 GNRTNMVIQTA
+556 GHRTNMVIQTA
-567 FFILSK
+567 FFILSE
-573 VLNIDDAIKYL
+573 VLPIEDAIKYL
-584 KESIQKSYGMKGQNI
+584 KDSIEKSYGMKGQDI
-599 VDMNNAAVDMT
+599 VDMNNKAVD
-610 KRELK
+610 RASEELQ
-615 EIKVPEAWKNLKKD
+615 EIKVKEEWKNLGED
-629 VKEVNENE
+629 REGTNENE

-649 ELKEDDLPV
+649 NLEEDDLPV
-658 STYLPYDDGT
+658 STYLPYDDGQ
-668 YMSGTSQYEKRGIAP
+668 YMAGTSRYEKRGIAL
-683 FVPEWKKDNCIQC
+683 FVPEWNIDNCIQC

-710 FLLDKEEKAKAPEG
+710 FLLDEDQKAKAPEG
-724 FETIKAIGKGL
+724 FDTNTAIGKGL
-735 EKYEFRMQ
+735 EGYEFRIQ

-759 PAPNKALVMRPV
+759 PAPKKALAMKPID
-771 EEQINK
+771 EQIEK
-777 EAENWI
+777 QAENWEY
-783 FAHEKIGY
+783 AHGEVGY
-791 KDDEIEANNVKNS
+791 RNDEIAPTNVKNS
-804 QFHQPLLEF
+804 QFSQPLLEF

-823 PYAKLVTQLFGNH
+823 PYAKLITQLYGDH

-851 SVPSMPYCTNKDGHG
+851 SVPSMPYCTNNNGEG

-880 GYGMLLATKSNKLQL
+880 GYGMLLATKSNKFLL
-895 ETLIKKFLALKLQ
+895 ETLMKKFLELKV
-908 SPLNEAFKEWL
+908 STPLNDAFNEWL
-919 ENNNDFDG
+919 ENNDDFEE
-927 SKKASIK
+927 SKKAAIK
-934 IESLISNKT
+934 IESLIANET
-943 GNEEADKI
+943 DNEEANKI
-951 LDRIINLKDYLVK
+951 IERIKSLKDYLVK
-964 KSVWVYGGD
+964 KSVWIYGGD

-979 GFSGLDH
+979 GFSGVDH
-986 VLASGEDINI
+986 VLASGDDINI
-996 MVFDTEVYSN
+996 IVFDTEVYSN

-1063 KEAESYP
+1063 KEAESYH

-1077 YSPCINHGLKAG
+1077 YAPCINHGLKAG
-1089 MGKTQRREKEAVLSG
+1089 MGKTQRREKEAVASG

-1109 RFNPQLRLEG
+1109 RFNPLLKEEG

-1140 EVRYSSLKKA
+1140 EVRYASLKKA
-1150 FPETADQLYSQAEEA
+1150 FPEDADRLYAEAEEA
-1165 AKERLDSYKRMAN
+1165 AKERLESYKKMEN
-1178 QE
+1178 K

>member
-1 MVLKRKK
+1 MTIKRRK

-21 YAFSEVAA
+21 YAFSEVSA

-40 EFIDKWAADGRKNLF
+40 EFIDKWAANGRLNLY
-55 GNPVQVTEMQHE
+55 GNPVSVTEMQHE
-67 AGAAGAVHGSLVAGA
+67 AGAAGAVHGSLAAGA
-82 LTSTYTASQGFLLM
+82 LTSTYTASQGLLLM

-113 VAARSLSTCSLNMY
+113 VAARSLSTCSINMY

-137 QTGFAFLASGS
+137 ATGFAMLASGS

-159 HLAAI
+159 HLSAI
-164 EGSVPFVNFFDGF
+164 KARVPFVNFFDGF
-177 RTSHEVQKIEVW
+177 RTSHEIQKIDVW
-189 DYDQFADLVDYD
+189 DYDQFEDMVDWK
-201 AIDRFKNNSLNPN
+201 AIDDFKNDSLNPH

-224 NGYFQR
+224 SGYFQR
-230 TEAQNKAYS
+230 TEAQNKAYNGL
-239 VIPGIV
+239 PEIV
-245 EDYMNKI
+245 VDYMNKI

-257 TNYGL
+257 TNYSL
-262 FNYEGDPNATDV
+262 FNYEGAEDATD
-274 IVAMGSGTDTIQQT
+274 IIIAMGSGTDTIQQT
-288 VDYLNKNT
+288 VEELNKEGR
-296 DAKVG
+296 KVG
-301 VLKVHLYRPFS
+301 LVKVHLYRPFS
-312 AKHFLEKMPKSV
+312 TKHLLEAIPKTV

-336 GSVGE
+336 GSAGE
-341 PLLLDVTQV
+341 PLYLDVL
-350 YQESDRNPM
+350 ESFSDSDRNPK
-359 IIGGRYGLGQKDTT
+359 IIAGRYGLGQKDTR
-373 PAHFA
+373 PAHIKS
-378 AVFNNLRKNNP
+378 VFDNLAKDEP
-389 KNHFTIGIDDD
+389 KNHFTVGIIDD
-400 VMNTSIEIDK
+400 VTNTSLEVDNS
-410 DFVITD
+410 FVISD
-416 GETTRCVFW
+416 GQTTRCIFW

-433 GANKS
+433 GANKN
-438 AIKIIGDNTDM
+438 AIKIIGNNTDM

-464 LTLSH
+464 LTMSH

-477 HAAYLIDEADFVSC
+477 HAAYFIDEADFVSC

-504 NLKDGGIFLLNT
+504 NLKEGGIFLLNT
-516 IWNEDELEEHLP
+516 IWSEEELEEHIP
-528 NKMKAEIANK
+528 NYLLKEIADK

-556 GNRTNMVIQTA
+556 GHRTNMVIQTA
-567 FFILSK
+567 FFILSE
-573 VLNIDDAIKYL
+573 VLPIEDAIKYL
-584 KESIQKSYGMKGQNI
+584 KDSIEKSYGMKGQDI
-599 VDMNNAAVDMT
+599 VDMNNKAVD
-610 KRELK
+610 RASEELQ
-615 EIKVPEAWKNLKKD
+615 EIKVKEEWKNLGED
-629 VKEVNENE
+629 REGTNENE

-649 ELKEDDLPV
+649 NLEEDDLPV
-658 STYLPYDDGT
+658 STYLPYDDGQ
-668 YMSGTSQYEKRGIAP
+668 YMAGTSRYEKRGIAL
-683 FVPEWKKDNCIQC
+683 FVPEWNIDNCIQC

-710 FLLDKEEKAKAPEG
+710 FLLDEEQKAKAPEG
-724 FETIKAIGKGL
+724 FETKKAIGKGL
-735 EKYEFRMQ
+735 EGYEFRIQ

-759 PAPNKALVMRPV
+759 PAPKKALAMKPID
-771 EEQINK
+771 EQIEK
-777 EAENWI
+777 QAENWEY
-783 FAHEKIGY
+783 AHGEVGY
-791 KDDEIEANNVKNS
+791 RNDEIAPTNVKNS
-804 QFHQPLLEF
+804 QFSQPLLEF

-823 PYAKLVTQLFGNH
+823 PYAKLITQLYGDH

-851 SVPSMPYCTNKDGHG
+851 SVPSMPYCTNNNGEG

-880 GYGMLLATKSNKLQL
+880 GYGMLLATKSNKFLL
-895 ETLIKKFLALKLQ
+895 ETLMKKFLELKV
-908 SPLNEAFKEWL
+908 STPLNDAFNEWL
-919 ENNNDFDG
+919 ENNDDFEE
-927 SKKASIK
+927 SKKAAIK
-934 IESLISNKT
+934 IESLIANETNNDEANKII
-943 GNEEADKI
+943 E
-951 LDRIINLKDYLVK
+951 RIKSLKDYLVK
-964 KSVWVYGGD
+964 KSVWIYGGD

-979 GFSGLDH
+979 GFSGVDH
-986 VLASGEDINI
+986 VLASGDDINI
-996 MVFDTEVYSN
+996 IVFDTEVYSN

-1063 KEAESYP
+1063 KEAESYH

-1077 YSPCINHGLKAG
+1077 YAPCINHGLKAG
-1089 MGKTQRREKEAVLSG
+1089 MGKTQRREKEAVASG

-1109 RFNPQLRLEG
+1109 RFNPLLKEEG

-1140 EVRYSSLKKA
+1140 EVRYASLKKA
-1150 FPETADQLYSQAEEA
+1150 FPEDADRLYAEAEEA
-1165 AKERLDSYKRMAN
+1165 AKERLESYKKMEN
-1178 QE
+1178 K

>member
-1 MVLKRKK
+1 MTIKRRK

-21 YAFSEVAA
+21 YAFSEVSA

-40 EFIDKWAADGRKNLF
+40 EFIDKWAANERLNLF
-55 GNPVQVTEMQHE
+55 GNPVSVTEMQHE
-67 AGAAGAVHGSLVAGA
+67 AGAAGAVHGSLAAGA
-82 LTSTYTASQGFLLM
+82 LTSTYTASQGLLLM

-113 VAARSLSTCSLNMY
+113 VAARSLSTSAINMY

-137 QTGFAFLASGS
+137 ATGFAMLAEGS

-164 EGSVPFVNFFDGF
+164 KGRVPFVNFFDGF
-177 RTSHEVQKIEVW
+177 RTSHEIQKIDVW
-189 DYDQFADLVDYD
+189 DYDQFEDMVDWK
-201 AIDRFKNNSLNPN
+201 AIDDFKNDSLNPH

-224 NGYFQR
+224 SGYFQR
-230 TEAQNKAYS
+230 AEAQNKAYDA
-239 VIPGIV
+239 IPEIV
-245 EDYMNKI
+245 LSYMEKV

-257 TNYGL
+257 TNYSL
-262 FNYEGDPNATDV
+262 FNYVGADDATDI

-288 VDYLNKNT
+288 VEELNKEGR
-296 DAKVG
+296 KVG
-301 VLKVHLYRPFS
+301 LVKVHLYRPFS
-312 AKHFLEKMPKSV
+312 TKHLLEAIPETV

-336 GSVGE
+336 GSAGE
-341 PLLLDVTQV
+341 PLYLDVL
-350 YQESDRNPM
+350 EAFSDSNRNPK
-359 IIGGRYGLGQKDTT
+359 IIAGRYGLGQKDTR
-373 PAHFA
+373 PAHFKS
-378 AVFNNLRKNNP
+378 VFDNLAKENP
-389 KNHFTIGIDDD
+389 KNHFTVGINDD
-400 VMNTSIEIDK
+400 VTHTSLEVD
-410 DFVITD
+410 DSFVIND
-416 GETTRCVFW
+416 GKTTRCIFW

-464 LTLSH
+464 LTMSH

-477 HAAYLIDEADFVSC
+477 HAAYFIDEADFVSC
-491 SPQAYVRQYDLVK
+491 SPQAYVRQYNLVK
-504 NLKDGGIFLLNT
+504 NLKEGGIFLLNT
-516 IWNEDELEEHLP
+516 IWSEEELEEHIP
-528 NKMKAEIANK
+528 NYLLKEIADK

-556 GNRTNMVIQTA
+556 GHRTNMVIQTA
-567 FFILSK
+567 FFILSE
-573 VLNIDDAIKYL
+573 VLPIDDAIKYL
-584 KESIQKSYGMKGQNI
+584 KDSIEKSYGMKGQDI
-599 VDMNNAAVDMT
+599 VDMNNKAVD
-610 KRELK
+610 RASEELQ
-615 EIKVPEAWKNLKKD
+615 EIKVKEEWKNLKD
-629 VKEVNENE
+629 DREGENENE

-649 ELKEDDLPV
+649 NLKEDDLPV
-658 STYLPYDDGT
+658 STYLPYDDGQ
-668 YMSGTSQYEKRGIAP
+668 YMAGTSRYEKRGIAL
-683 FVPEWKKDNCIQC
+683 FVPEWNIDNCIQC

-710 FLLDKEEKAKAPEG
+710 FLLDEEQKAKAPEG
-724 FETIKAIGKGL
+724 FETKKAIGKGL
-735 EKYEFRMQ
+735 EGYEFRIQ

-759 PAPNKALVMRPV
+759 PAPKKALAMKPID
-771 EEQINK
+771 EQIEK
-777 EAENWI
+777 QADNWE
-783 FAHEKIGY
+783 FAHEEVGY
-791 KDDEIEANNVKNS
+791 RDDEIAPTNVKNS
-804 QFHQPLLEF
+804 QFSQPLLEF

-823 PYAKLVTQLFGNH
+823 PYAKLITQLYGDH

-851 SVPSMPYCTNKDGHG
+851 SVPSMPYCTNKNGEG

-880 GYGMLLATKSNKLQL
+880 GYGMLLATKSNKFLL
-895 ETLIKKFLALKLQ
+895 ETLMKKFLELKV
-908 SPLNEAFKEWL
+908 STPLNDAFNEWL
-919 ENNNDFDG
+919 ENNDDFEE
-927 SKKASIK
+927 SKKAAIK
-934 IESLISNKT
+934 IESLIANET
-943 GNEEADKI
+943 DNEEANKI
-951 LDRIINLKDYLVK
+951 IERIKNLKDYLVK
-964 KSVWVYGGD
+964 KSVWIYGGD

-979 GFSGLDH
+979 GFSGVDH
-986 VLASGEDINI
+986 VLASGDDINI
-996 MVFDTEVYSN
+996 IVFDTEVYSN

-1063 KEAESYP
+1063 KEAESYH

-1077 YSPCINHGLKAG
+1077 YAPCINHGLKAG
-1089 MGKTQRREKEAVLSG
+1089 MGKTQRREKEAVASG

-1109 RFNPQLRLEG
+1109 RFNPLLKEEG
-1119 KNPFSLDSKDP
+1119 KNPFVLDSKDP

-1140 EVRYSSLKKA
+1140 EVRYASLKKA
-1150 FPETADQLYSQAEEA
+1150 FPEDADRLYAEAEEA
-1165 AKERLDSYKRMAN
+1165 AKERLESYKKMEN
-1178 QE
+1178 K

>member
-1 MVLKRKK
+1 MTIKRRK

-21 YAFSEVAA
+21 YAFSEVSA

-40 EFIDKWAADGRKNLF
+40 EFIDKWAANERLNLF
-55 GNPVQVTEMQHE
+55 GNPVSVTEMQHE
-67 AGAAGAVHGSLVAGA
+67 AGAAGAVHGSLAAGA
-82 LTSTYTASQGFLLM
+82 LTSTYTASQGLLLM

-113 VAARSLSTCSLNMY
+113 VAARSLSTSAINMY

-137 QTGFAFLASGS
+137 ATGFAMLAAGS
-148 VQEIMDLSPVA
+148 VQEIMDISPVA

-164 EGSVPFVNFFDGF
+164 KGRVPFVNFFDGF
-177 RTSHEVQKIEVW
+177 RTSHEIQKIDVW
-189 DYDQFADLVDYD
+189 DYDQFEDMVDWK
-201 AIDRFKNNSLNPN
+201 AIDDFKNDSLNPH

-224 NGYFQR
+224 SGYFQR
-230 TEAQNKAYS
+230 AEAQNKAYDA
-239 VIPGIV
+239 IPEIV
-245 EDYMNKI
+245 LSYMEKV

-257 TNYGL
+257 TDYSL
-262 FNYEGDPNATDV
+262 FNYVGAKDATDI

-288 VDYLNKNT
+288 VEELNKEGR
-296 DAKVG
+296 KVG
-301 VLKVHLYRPFS
+301 LVKVHLYRPFS
-312 AKHFLEKMPKSV
+312 TKHLLEAIPETV

-336 GSVGE
+336 GSAGE
-341 PLLLDVTQV
+341 PLYLDVL
-350 YQESDRNPM
+350 EAFSDSNRNPK
-359 IIGGRYGLGQKDTT
+359 IIAGRYGLGQKDTR
-373 PAHFA
+373 PAHFKS
-378 AVFNNLRKNNP
+378 VFDNLAKEDA
-389 KNHFTIGIDDD
+389 KNHFTVGINDD
-400 VMNTSIEIDK
+400 VTHTSLEVD
-410 DFVITD
+410 DSFVIND
-416 GETTRCVFW
+416 GKTTRCIFW

-433 GANKS
+433 GANKN

-464 LTLSH
+464 LTMSH

-477 HAAYLIDEADFVSC
+477 HAAYFIDEADFVSC

-504 NLKDGGIFLLNT
+504 NLKEGGIFLLNT
-516 IWNEDELEEHLP
+516 IWSEDELEEHIP
-528 NKMKAEIANK
+528 NYLLKEIADK

-556 GNRTNMVIQTA
+556 GHRTNMVIQTA
-567 FFILSK
+567 FFILSE
-573 VLNIDDAIKYL
+573 VLPIDDAIKYL
-584 KESIQKSYGMKGQNI
+584 KDSIEKSYGMKGQDI
-599 VDMNNAAVDMT
+599 VDMNNKAVD
-610 KRELK
+610 RASEELQ
-615 EIKVPEAWKNLKKD
+615 EIKVKEEWKNLKD
-629 VKEVNENE
+629 DREDENENE

-644 VRPII
+644 VKPII
-649 ELKEDDLPV
+649 NLKEDDLPV
-658 STYLPYDDGT
+658 STYLPYDDGQ
-668 YMSGTSQYEKRGIAP
+668 YMAGTSRYEKRGIAL
-683 FVPEWKKDNCIQC
+683 FVPEWNIDNCIQC

-710 FLLDKEEKAKAPEG
+710 FLLDEEQKKKAPEG
-724 FETIKAIGKGL
+724 FETKKAIGKGF
-735 EKYEFRMQ
+735 EGYEFRIQ

-759 PAPNKALVMRPV
+759 PAPKKALAMKPID
-771 EEQINK
+771 EQIEK
-777 EAENWI
+777 QADNWEY
-783 FAHEKIGY
+783 AHGEVGY
-791 KDDEIEANNVKNS
+791 RNDEIAPTNVKNS
-804 QFHQPLLEF
+804 QFSQPLLEF

-823 PYAKLVTQLFGNH
+823 PYAKLITQLYGDH

-851 SVPSMPYCTNKDGHG
+851 SVPSMPYCTNKNGEG

-880 GYGMLLATKSNKLQL
+880 GYGMLLATKSNKFLL
-895 ETLIKKFLALKLQ
+895 ETLMKKFLELKV
-908 SPLNEAFKEWL
+908 STPLNDAFNEWL
-919 ENNNDFDG
+919 ENNDDFEE
-927 SKKASIK
+927 SKKAAIK
-934 IESLISNKT
+934 IESLIANETDNDEANKII
-943 GNEEADKI
+943 E
-951 LDRIINLKDYLVK
+951 RIKSLKDYLVK
-964 KSVWVYGGD
+964 KSVWIYGGD

-979 GFSGLDH
+979 GFSGVDH
-986 VLASGEDINI
+986 VLASGDDINI
-996 MVFDTEVYSN
+996 IVFDTEVYSN

-1063 KEAESYP
+1063 KEAESYH

-1077 YSPCINHGLKAG
+1077 YAPCINHGLKAG
-1089 MGKTQRREKEAVLSG
+1089 MGKTQRREKEAVASG

-1109 RFNPQLRLEG
+1109 RFNPLLKEEG

-1140 EVRYSSLKKA
+1140 EVRYASLKKA
-1150 FPETADQLYSQAEEA
+1150 FPEDADRLYAEAEEA
-1165 AKERLDSYKRMAN
+1165 AKERLESYKKMEN
-1178 QE
+1178 K

>member
-1 MVLKRKK
+1 MTIKRRK

-21 YAFSEVAA
+21 YAFSEVSA

-40 EFIDKWAADGRKNLF
+40 EFIDKWAANGRLNLY
-55 GNPVQVTEMQHE
+55 GNPVSVTEMQHE
-67 AGAAGAVHGSLVAGA
+67 AGAAGAVHGSLAAGA
-82 LTSTYTASQGFLLM
+82 LTSTYTASQGLLLM

-113 VAARSLSTCSLNMY
+113 VAARSLSTCSINMY

-137 QTGFAFLASGS
+137 ATGFAMLASGS

-159 HLAAI
+159 HLSAI
-164 EGSVPFVNFFDGF
+164 KARVPFVNFFDGF
-177 RTSHEVQKIEVW
+177 RTSHEIQKIDVW
-189 DYDQFADLVDYD
+189 DYDQFEDMVDWK
-201 AIDRFKNNSLNPN
+201 AIDDFKNDSLNPH

-224 NGYFQR
+224 SGYFQR
-230 TEAQNKAYS
+230 TEAQNKAYNGL
-239 VIPGIV
+239 PEIV
-245 EDYMNKI
+245 VDYMNKI

-257 TNYGL
+257 TNYSL
-262 FNYEGDPNATDV
+262 FNYEGAEDATD
-274 IVAMGSGTDTIQQT
+274 IIIAMGSGTDTIQQT
-288 VDYLNKNT
+288 VEELNKEGR
-296 DAKVG
+296 KVG
-301 VLKVHLYRPFS
+301 LVKVHLYRPFS
-312 AKHFLEKMPKSV
+312 TKHLLEAIPETV

-336 GSVGE
+336 GSAGE
-341 PLLLDVTQV
+341 PLYLDVL
-350 YQESDRNPM
+350 ESFSDSDRNPK
-359 IIGGRYGLGQKDTT
+359 IIAGRYGLGQKDTR
-373 PAHFA
+373 PAHIKS
-378 AVFNNLRKNNP
+378 VFDNLAKDEP
-389 KNHFTIGIDDD
+389 KNHFTVGIIDD
-400 VMNTSIEIDK
+400 VTNTSLEVDNS
-410 DFVITD
+410 FVISD
-416 GETTRCVFW
+416 GQTTRCIFW

-433 GANKS
+433 GANKN

-464 LTLSH
+464 LTMSH

-477 HAAYLIDEADFVSC
+477 HAAYFIDEADFVSC

-504 NLKDGGIFLLNT
+504 NLKEGGIFLLNT
-516 IWNEDELEEHLP
+516 IWSEEELEEHIP
-528 NKMKAEIANK
+528 NYLLKEIADK

-556 GNRTNMVIQTA
+556 GHRTNMVIQTA
-567 FFILSK
+567 FFILSE
-573 VLNIDDAIKYL
+573 VLPIEDAIKYL
-584 KESIQKSYGMKGQNI
+584 KDSIEKSYGMKGQDI
-599 VDMNNAAVDMT
+599 VDMNNKAVD
-610 KRELK
+610 RASEELQ
-615 EIKVPEAWKNLKKD
+615 EIKVKEEWKNLGED
-629 VKEVNENE
+629 REGTNENE

-649 ELKEDDLPV
+649 NLEEDDLPV
-658 STYLPYDDGT
+658 STYLPYDDGQ
-668 YMSGTSQYEKRGIAP
+668 YMAGTSRYEKRGIAL
-683 FVPEWKKDNCIQC
+683 FVPEWNIDNCIQC

-710 FLLDKEEKAKAPEG
+710 FLLDEEQKKKAPEG
-724 FETIKAIGKGL
+724 FETKKAIGKGL
-735 EKYEFRMQ
+735 EGYEFRIQ

-759 PAPNKALVMRPV
+759 PAPKKALAMKPID
-771 EEQINK
+771 EQIEK
-777 EAENWI
+777 QADNWE
-783 FAHEKIGY
+783 FAHGEVGY
-791 KDDEIEANNVKNS
+791 RNDEIAPTNVKNS
-804 QFHQPLLEF
+804 QFSQPLLEF

-823 PYAKLVTQLFGNH
+823 PYAKLITQLYGDH

-851 SVPSMPYCTNKDGHG
+851 SVPSMPYCTNNNGEG

-880 GYGMLLATKSNKLQL
+880 GYGMLLATKSNKFLL
-895 ETLIKKFLALKLQ
+895 ETLMKKFLELKV
-908 SPLNEAFKEWL
+908 STPLNDAFNEWL
-919 ENNNDFDG
+919 ENNDDFEE
-927 SKKASIK
+927 SKKAAIK
-934 IESLISNKT
+934 IESLIANETDNDEANKII
-943 GNEEADKI
+943 E
-951 LDRIINLKDYLVK
+951 RIKSLKDYLVK
-964 KSVWVYGGD
+964 KSVWIYGGD

-979 GFSGLDH
+979 GFSGVDH
-986 VLASGEDINI
+986 VLASGDDINI
-996 MVFDTEVYSN
+996 IVFDTEVYSN

-1063 KEAESYP
+1063 KEAEAYH

-1077 YSPCINHGLKAG
+1077 YAPCINHGLKAG
-1089 MGKTQRREKEAVLSG
+1089 MGKTQRREKEAVASG

-1109 RFNPQLRLEG
+1109 RFNPLLKEEG

-1140 EVRYSSLKKA
+1140 EVRYASLKKA
-1150 FPETADQLYSQAEEA
+1150 FPEDADRLYAEAEEA
-1165 AKERLDSYKRMAN
+1165 AKERLESYKKMEN
-1178 QE
+1178 K

>member
-1 MVLKRKK
+1 MTIKRRK

-21 YAFSEVAA
+21 YAFSEVSA

-40 EFIDKWAADGRKNLF
+40 EFIDKWAANERLNLF
-55 GNPVQVTEMQHE
+55 GNPVSVTEMQHE
-67 AGAAGAVHGSLVAGA
+67 AGAAGAVHGSLAAGA
-82 LTSTYTASQGFLLM
+82 LTSTYTASQGLLLM

-113 VAARSLSTCSLNMY
+113 VAARSLSTSAINMY

-137 QTGFAFLASGS
+137 ATGFAMLAAGS
-148 VQEIMDLSPVA
+148 VQEIMDISPVA

-164 EGSVPFVNFFDGF
+164 KGRVPFVNFFDGF
-177 RTSHEVQKIEVW
+177 RTSHEIQKIDVW
-189 DYDQFADLVDYD
+189 DYDQFEDMVDWK
-201 AIDRFKNNSLNPN
+201 AIDDFKNDSLNPH

-224 NGYFQR
+224 SGYFQR
-230 TEAQNKAYS
+230 AEAQNKAYDA
-239 VIPGIV
+239 IPEIV
-245 EDYMNKI
+245 LSYMEKV

-257 TNYGL
+257 TDYSL
-262 FNYEGDPNATDV
+262 FNYVGAKDATDI

-288 VDYLNKNT
+288 VEELNKEGR
-296 DAKVG
+296 KVG
-301 VLKVHLYRPFS
+301 LVKVHLYRPFS
-312 AKHFLEKMPKSV
+312 TKHLLEAIPETV

-336 GSVGE
+336 GSAGE
-341 PLLLDVTQV
+341 PLYLDVL
-350 YQESDRNPM
+350 EAFSDSNRNPK
-359 IIGGRYGLGQKDTT
+359 IIAGRYGLGQKDTR
-373 PAHFA
+373 PAHFKS
-378 AVFNNLRKNNP
+378 VFDNLAKEDA
-389 KNHFTIGIDDD
+389 KNHFTVGINDD
-400 VMNTSIEIDK
+400 VTHTSLEVD
-410 DFVITD
+410 DSFVIND
-416 GETTRCVFW
+416 GKTTRCIFW

-433 GANKS
+433 GANKN

-464 LTLSH
+464 LTMSH

-477 HAAYLIDEADFVSC
+477 HAAYFIDEADFVSC

-504 NLKDGGIFLLNT
+504 NLKEGGIFLLNT
-516 IWNEDELEEHLP
+516 IWSEDELEEHIP
-528 NKMKAEIANK
+528 NYLLKEIADK

-556 GNRTNMVIQTA
+556 GHRTNMVIQTA
-567 FFILSK
+567 FFILSE
-573 VLNIDDAIKYL
+573 VLPIDDAIKYL
-584 KESIQKSYGMKGQNI
+584 KDSIEKSYGMKGQDI
-599 VDMNNAAVDMT
+599 VDMNNKAVD
-610 KRELK
+610 RASEELQEINVK
-615 EIKVPEAWKNLKKD
+615 EEWKNLKD
-629 VKEVNENE
+629 DREDENENE

-644 VRPII
+644 VKPII
-649 ELKEDDLPV
+649 NLKEDDLPV
-658 STYLPYDDGT
+658 STYLPYDDGQ
-668 YMSGTSQYEKRGIAP
+668 YMAGTSRYEKRGIAL
-683 FVPEWKKDNCIQC
+683 FVPEWNIDNCIQC

-710 FLLDKEEKAKAPEG
+710 FLLDEEQKKKAPEG
-724 FETIKAIGKGL
+724 FETKKAIGKGL
-735 EKYEFRMQ
+735 EGYEFRIQ

-759 PAPNKALVMRPV
+759 PAPKKALAMKPID
-771 EEQINK
+771 EQIEK
-777 EAENWI
+777 QADNWEY
-783 FAHEKIGY
+783 AHGEVGY
-791 KDDEIEANNVKNS
+791 RNDEIAPTNVKNS
-804 QFHQPLLEF
+804 QFSQPLLEF

-823 PYAKLVTQLFGNH
+823 PYAKLITQLYGDH

-851 SVPSMPYCTNKDGHG
+851 SVPSMPYCTNKNGEG

-880 GYGMLLATKSNKLQL
+880 GYGMLLATKSNKFLL
-895 ETLIKKFLALKLQ
+895 ETLMKKFLELKV
-908 SPLNEAFKEWL
+908 STPLNDAFNEWL
-919 ENNNDFDG
+919 ENNDDFEE
-927 SKKASIK
+927 SKKAAIK
-934 IESLISNKT
+934 IESLIANETDNDEANKII
-943 GNEEADKI
+943 E
-951 LDRIINLKDYLVK
+951 RIKSLKDYLVK
-964 KSVWVYGGD
+964 KSVWIYGGD

-979 GFSGLDH
+979 GFSGVDH
-986 VLASGEDINI
+986 VLASGDDINI
-996 MVFDTEVYSN
+996 IVFDTEVYSN

-1063 KEAESYP
+1063 KEAESYH

-1077 YSPCINHGLKAG
+1077 YAPCINHGLKAG
-1089 MGKTQRREKEAVLSG
+1089 MGKTQRREKEAVASG

-1109 RFNPQLRLEG
+1109 RFNPLLKEEG

-1140 EVRYSSLKKA
+1140 EVRYASLKKA
-1150 FPETADQLYSQAEEA
+1150 FPEDADRLYAEAEEA
-1165 AKERLDSYKRMAN
+1165 AKERLESYKKMEN
-1178 QE
+1178 K

>member
-1 MVLKRKK
+1 MTIKRRK

-21 YAFSEVAA
+21 YAFSEVSA

-40 EFIDKWAADGRKNLF
+40 EFIDKWAANGRLNLY
-55 GNPVQVTEMQHE
+55 GNPVSVTEMQHE
-67 AGAAGAVHGSLVAGA
+67 AGAAGAVHGSLAAGA
-82 LTSTYTASQGFLLM
+82 LTSTYTASQGLLLM

-113 VAARSLSTCSLNMY
+113 VAARSLSTCSINMY

-137 QTGFAFLASGS
+137 ATGFAMLASGS

-159 HLAAI
+159 HLSAI
-164 EGSVPFVNFFDGF
+164 KARVPFVNFFDGF
-177 RTSHEVQKIEVW
+177 RTSHEIQKIDVW
-189 DYDQFADLVDYD
+189 DYDQFEDMVDWK
-201 AIDRFKNNSLNPN
+201 AIDDFKNDSLNPH

-224 NGYFQR
+224 SGYFQR
-230 TEAQNKAYS
+230 TEAQNKAYNGL
-239 VIPGIV
+239 PEIV
-245 EDYMNKI
+245 VDYMNKI

-257 TNYGL
+257 TNYSL
-262 FNYEGDPNATDV
+262 FNYEGAEDATD
-274 IVAMGSGTDTIQQT
+274 IIIAMGSGTDTIQQT
-288 VDYLNKNT
+288 VEELNK
-296 DAKVG
+296 DGRKVG
-301 VLKVHLYRPFS
+301 LVKVHLYRPFS
-312 AKHFLEKMPKSV
+312 TKHLLEAIPETV

-336 GSVGE
+336 GSAGE
-341 PLLLDVTQV
+341 PLYLDVL
-350 YQESDRNPM
+350 ESFSDSDRNPK
-359 IIGGRYGLGQKDTT
+359 IIAGRYGLGQKDTR
-373 PAHFA
+373 PAHIKS
-378 AVFNNLRKNNP
+378 VFDNLAKDEP
-389 KNHFTIGIDDD
+389 KNHFTVGIIDD
-400 VMNTSIEIDK
+400 VTNTSLEVDNS
-410 DFVITD
+410 FVISD
-416 GETTRCVFW
+416 GQTTRCIFW

-433 GANKS
+433 GANKN

-464 LTLSH
+464 LTMSH

-477 HAAYLIDEADFVSC
+477 HAAYFIDEADFVSC

-504 NLKDGGIFLLNT
+504 NLKEGGIFLLNT
-516 IWNEDELEEHLP
+516 IWSEEELEEHIP
-528 NKMKAEIANK
+528 NYLLKEIADK

-556 GNRTNMVIQTA
+556 GHRTNMVIQTA
-567 FFILSK
+567 FFILSE
-573 VLNIDDAIKYL
+573 VLPIEDAIKYL
-584 KESIQKSYGMKGQNI
+584 KDSIEKSYGMKGQDI
-599 VDMNNAAVDMT
+599 VDMNNKAVD
-610 KRELK
+610 RASEELQ
-615 EIKVPEAWKNLKKD
+615 EIKVKEEWKNLGED
-629 VKEVNENE
+629 REGTNENE

-649 ELKEDDLPV
+649 NLEEDDLPV
-658 STYLPYDDGT
+658 STYLPYDDGQ
-668 YMSGTSQYEKRGIAP
+668 YMAGTSRYEKRGIAL
-683 FVPEWKKDNCIQC
+683 FVPEWNIDNCIQC

-710 FLLDKEEKAKAPEG
+710 FLLDEEQKKKAPEG
-724 FETIKAIGKGL
+724 FETKKAIGKGL
-735 EKYEFRMQ
+735 EGYEFRIQ

-759 PAPNKALVMRPV
+759 PAPKKALAMKPID
-771 EEQINK
+771 EQIEK
-777 EAENWI
+777 QAENWEY
-783 FAHEKIGY
+783 AHGEVGY
-791 KDDEIEANNVKNS
+791 RNDEIAPTNVKNS
-804 QFHQPLLEF
+804 QFSQPLLEF

-823 PYAKLVTQLFGNH
+823 PYAKLITQLYGDH

-851 SVPSMPYCTNKDGHG
+851 SVPSMPYCTNNNGEG

-880 GYGMLLATKSNKLQL
+880 GYGMLLATKSNKFLL
-895 ETLIKKFLALKLQ
+895 ETLMKKFLELKV
-908 SPLNEAFKEWL
+908 STPLNDAFNEWL
-919 ENNNDFDG
+919 ENNDDFEE
-927 SKKASIK
+927 SKKAAIK
-934 IESLISNKT
+934 IESLIANKT
-943 GNEEADKI
+943 DNDEANKI
-951 LDRIINLKDYLVK
+951 IERIKSLKDYLVK
-964 KSVWVYGGD
+964 KSVWIYGGD

-979 GFSGLDH
+979 GFSGVDH
-986 VLASGEDINI
+986 VLASGDDINI
-996 MVFDTEVYSN
+996 IVFDTEVYSN

-1063 KEAESYP
+1063 KEAESYH

-1077 YSPCINHGLKAG
+1077 YAPCINHGLKAG
-1089 MGKTQRREKEAVLSG
+1089 MGKTQRREKEAVASG

-1109 RFNPQLRLEG
+1109 RFNPLLKEEG

-1140 EVRYSSLKKA
+1140 EVRYASLKKA
-1150 FPETADQLYSQAEEA
+1150 FPEDADRLYAEAEEA
-1165 AKERLDSYKRMAN
+1165 AKERLESYKKMEN
-1178 QE
+1178 K

>member
-1 MVLKRKK
+1 MTIKRRK

-21 YAFSEVAA
+21 YAFSEVSA

-40 EFIDKWAADGRKNLF
+40 EFIDKWAANGRLNLY
-55 GNPVQVTEMQHE
+55 GNPVSVTEMQHE
-67 AGAAGAVHGSLVAGA
+67 AGAAGAVHGSLAAGA
-82 LTSTYTASQGFLLM
+82 LTSTYTASQGLLLM

-113 VAARSLSTCSLNMY
+113 VAARSLSTCSINMY

-137 QTGFAFLASGS
+137 ATGFAMLASGS

-159 HLAAI
+159 HLSAI
-164 EGSVPFVNFFDGF
+164 KARVPFVNFFDGF
-177 RTSHEVQKIEVW
+177 RTSHEIQKIDVW
-189 DYDQFADLVDYD
+189 DYDQFEDMVDWK
-201 AIDRFKNNSLNPN
+201 AIDDFKNDSLNPH

-224 NGYFQR
+224 SGYFQR
-230 TEAQNKAYS
+230 TEAQNKAYNGL
-239 VIPGIV
+239 PEIV
-245 EDYMNKI
+245 VDYMNKI

-257 TNYGL
+257 TNYSL
-262 FNYEGDPNATDV
+262 FNYEGAEDATD
-274 IVAMGSGTDTIQQT
+274 IIIAMGSGTDTIQQT
-288 VDYLNKNT
+288 VEELNKEGR
-296 DAKVG
+296 KVG
-301 VLKVHLYRPFS
+301 LVKVHLYRPFS
-312 AKHFLEKMPKSV
+312 TKHLLEAIPKTV

-336 GSVGE
+336 GSAGE
-341 PLLLDVTQV
+341 PLYLDVL
-350 YQESDRNPM
+350 ESFSDSDRNPK
-359 IIGGRYGLGQKDTT
+359 IIAGRYGLGQKDTR
-373 PAHFA
+373 PAHIKS
-378 AVFNNLRKNNP
+378 VFDNLAKDEP
-389 KNHFTIGIDDD
+389 KNHFTVGIIDD
-400 VMNTSIEIDK
+400 VTNTSLEVDNS
-410 DFVITD
+410 FVISD
-416 GETTRCVFW
+416 GQTTRCIFW

-433 GANKS
+433 GANKN

-464 LTLSH
+464 LTMSH

-477 HAAYLIDEADFVSC
+477 HAAYFIDEADFVSC

-504 NLKDGGIFLLNT
+504 NLKEGGIFLLNT
-516 IWNEDELEEHLP
+516 IWSEEELEEHIP
-528 NKMKAEIANK
+528 NYLLKEIADK

-556 GNRTNMVIQTA
+556 GHRTNMVIQTA
-567 FFILSK
+567 FFILSE
-573 VLNIDDAIKYL
+573 VLPIEDAIKYL
-584 KESIQKSYGMKGQNI
+584 KDSIEKSYGMKGQDI
-599 VDMNNAAVDMT
+599 VDMNNKAVD
-610 KRELK
+610 RASEELQ
-615 EIKVPEAWKNLKKD
+615 EIKVKEEWKNLGED
-629 VKEVNENE
+629 REGANENE

-649 ELKEDDLPV
+649 NLEEDDLPV
-658 STYLPYDDGT
+658 STYLPYDDGQ
-668 YMSGTSQYEKRGIAP
+668 YMAGTSRYEKRGIAL
-683 FVPEWKKDNCIQC
+683 FVPEWNIDNCIQC

-710 FLLDKEEKAKAPEG
+710 FLLDEEQKKKAPEG
-724 FETIKAIGKGL
+724 FETKKAIGKGL
-735 EKYEFRMQ
+735 EGYEFRIQ

-759 PAPNKALVMRPV
+759 PAPKKALAMKPID
-771 EEQINK
+771 EQIEK
-777 EAENWI
+777 QAENWEY
-783 FAHEKIGY
+783 AHGEVGY
-791 KDDEIEANNVKNS
+791 RNDEIAPTNVKNS
-804 QFHQPLLEF
+804 QFSQPLLEF

-823 PYAKLVTQLFGNH
+823 PYAKLITQLYGDH

-851 SVPSMPYCTNKDGHG
+851 SVPSMPYCTNNNGEG

-880 GYGMLLATKSNKLQL
+880 GYGMLLATKSNKFLL
-895 ETLIKKFLALKLQ
+895 ETLMKKFLELKV
-908 SPLNEAFKEWL
+908 STPLNDAFNEWL
-919 ENNNDFDG
+919 ENNDDFEE
-927 SKKASIK
+927 SKKAAIK
-934 IESLISNKT
+934 IESLIANETDNDEANKII
-943 GNEEADKI
+943 E
-951 LDRIINLKDYLVK
+951 RIKSLKDYLVK
-964 KSVWVYGGD
+964 KSVWIYGGD

-979 GFSGLDH
+979 GFSGVDH
-986 VLASGEDINI
+986 VLASGDDINI
-996 MVFDTEVYSN
+996 IVFDTEVYSN

-1063 KEAESYP
+1063 KEAESYH

-1077 YSPCINHGLKAG
+1077 YAPCINHGLKAG
-1089 MGKTQRREKEAVLSG
+1089 MGKTQRREKEAVASG

-1109 RFNPQLRLEG
+1109 RFNPLLKEEG

-1140 EVRYSSLKKA
+1140 EVRYASLKKA
-1150 FPETADQLYSQAEEA
+1150 FPEDADRLYAEAEEA
-1165 AKERLDSYKRMAN
+1165 AKERLESYKKMEN
-1178 QE
+1178 K

>member
-1 MVLKRKK
+1 MTIKRRK

-21 YAFSEVAA
+21 YAFSEVSA

-40 EFIDKWAADGRKNLF
+40 EFIDKWAANERLNLF
-55 GNPVQVTEMQHE
+55 GNPVSVTEMQHE
-67 AGAAGAVHGSLVAGA
+67 AGAAGAVHGSLAAGA
-82 LTSTYTASQGFLLM
+82 LTSTYTASQGLLLM

-113 VAARSLSTCSLNMY
+113 VAARSLSTSAINMY

-137 QTGFAFLASGS
+137 ATGFAMLASGS

-164 EGSVPFVNFFDGF
+164 KSRIPFVNFFDGF
-177 RTSHEVQKIEVW
+177 RTSHEIQKIDVW
-189 DYDQFADLVDYD
+189 DYDQFEDMVDWK
-201 AIDRFKNNSLNPN
+201 AIDDFKNDSLNPH

-224 NGYFQR
+224 SGYFQR
-230 TEAQNKAYS
+230 AEAQNIAYDKVPEI
-239 VIPGIV
+239 VIS
-245 EDYMNKI
+245 YMDKI
-252 NEKIG
+252 NEKLG
-257 TNYGL
+257 TNYSL
-262 FNYEGDPNATDV
+262 FNYVGADDATDI

-288 VDYLNKNT
+288 VEELNKEGR
-296 DAKVG
+296 KVG
-301 VLKVHLYRPFS
+301 LVKVHLYRPFS
-312 AKHFLEKMPKSV
+312 TKHLLEAIPETV

-336 GSVGE
+336 GSAGE
-341 PLLLDVTQV
+341 PLYLDIL
-350 YQESDRNPM
+350 EAFSDSDRNPK
-359 IIGGRYGLGQKDTT
+359 IIAGRYGLGQKDTR
-373 PAHFA
+373 PAHFKS
-378 AVFNNLRKNNP
+378 VFDNLAKDKP
-389 KNHFTIGIDDD
+389 KNHFTVGINDD
-400 VMNTSIEIDK
+400 VTHTSLEVDES
-410 DFVITD
+410 FVISD
-416 GETTRCVFW
+416 GKTTRCIFW

-464 LTLSH
+464 LTMSH

-477 HAAYLIDEADFVSC
+477 HAAYFIDEADFVSC

-504 NLKDGGIFLLNT
+504 NLKEGGIFLLNT
-516 IWNEDELEEHLP
+516 IWSEDELEEHIP
-528 NKMKAEIANK
+528 NYLLKEIADK

-556 GNRTNMVIQTA
+556 GHRTNMVIQTA
-567 FFILSK
+567 FFILSE
-573 VLNIDDAIKYL
+573 VLPIEDAIKYL
-584 KESIQKSYGMKGQNI
+584 KGSIEKSYGMKGQDI
-599 VDMNNAAVDMT
+599 VDMNNKAVD
-610 KRELK
+610 RASEELQKINVK
-615 EIKVPEAWKNLKKD
+615 EEWKNLKD
-629 VKEVNENE
+629 DREGENENE

-649 ELKEDDLPV
+649 NLKEDDLPV
-658 STYLPYDDGT
+658 STYLPYDDGQ
-668 YMSGTSQYEKRGIAP
+668 YMAGTSRYEKRGIAL
-683 FVPEWKKDNCIQC
+683 FVPEWDIDNCIQC

-710 FLLDKEEKAKAPEG
+710 FLVNEEQKAKAPEG
-724 FETIKAIGKGL
+724 FETKKAIGKGF
-735 EKYEFRMQ
+735 EGYEFRIQ

-759 PAPNKALVMRPV
+759 PAPKKALAMKPID
-771 EEQINK
+771 EQIEK
-777 EAENWI
+777 QADNWE
-783 FAHEKIGY
+783 FAHSEVGY
-791 KDDEIEANNVKNS
+791 RGDEIAPTNVKNS
-804 QFHQPLLEF
+804 QFSQPLLEF

-823 PYAKLVTQLFGNH
+823 PYAKLITQLYGDH

-851 SVPSMPYCTNKDGHG
+851 SVPSMPYCTNKNGEG

-880 GYGMLLATKSNKLQL
+880 GYGMLLATKSNKFLL
-895 ETLIKKFLALKLQ
+895 ETLMRKFLELKI
-908 SPLNEAFKEWL
+908 STPLNDAFNEWL
-919 ENNNDFDG
+919 ENNNDFEE
-927 SKKASIK
+927 SKKAAIK
-934 IESLISNKT
+934 IESLIANKT

-951 LDRIINLKDYLVK
+951 IERIKNLKDYLVK
-964 KSVWVYGGD
+964 KSVWIYGGD

-979 GFSGLDH
+979 GFSGVDH
-986 VLASGEDINI
+986 VLASGDDINI
-996 MVFDTEVYSN
+996 IVFDTEVYSN

-1063 KEAESYP
+1063 KEAESYH

-1077 YSPCINHGLKAG
+1077 YAPCINHGLKVG
-1089 MGKTQRREKEAVLSG
+1089 MGKTQRREKEAVASG

-1109 RFNPQLRLEG
+1109 RFNPLLKEEG
-1119 KNPFSLDSKDP
+1119 KNPFVLDSKDP

-1140 EVRYSSLKKA
+1140 EVRYASLKKA
-1150 FPETADQLYSQAEEA
+1150 FPEDADRLYAEAEEA
-1165 AKERLDSYKRMAN
+1165 AKERLESYKKMEN
-1178 QE
+1178 K

>member
-1 MVLKRKK
+1 MTIKRRK

-21 YAFSEVAA
+21 YAFSEVSA

-40 EFIDKWAADGRKNLF
+40 EFIDKWAANGRLNLY
-55 GNPVQVTEMQHE
+55 GNPVSVTEMQHE
-67 AGAAGAVHGSLVAGA
+67 AGAAGAVHGSLAAGA
-82 LTSTYTASQGFLLM
+82 LTSTYTASQGLLLM

-113 VAARSLSTCSLNMY
+113 VAARSLSTCSINMY

-137 QTGFAFLASGS
+137 ATGFAMLASGS

-159 HLAAI
+159 HLSAI
-164 EGSVPFVNFFDGF
+164 KARVPFVNFFDGF
-177 RTSHEVQKIEVW
+177 RTSHEIQKIDVW
-189 DYDQFADLVDYD
+189 DYDQFEDMVDWK
-201 AIDRFKNNSLNPN
+201 AIDDFKNDSLNPH

-224 NGYFQR
+224 SGYFQR
-230 TEAQNKAYS
+230 TEAQNKAYNGL
-239 VIPGIV
+239 PEIV
-245 EDYMNKI
+245 VDYMNKI

-257 TNYGL
+257 TNYSL
-262 FNYEGDPNATDV
+262 FNYEGAEDATD
-274 IVAMGSGTDTIQQT
+274 IIIAMGSGTDTIQQT
-288 VDYLNKNT
+288 VEELNKEGR
-296 DAKVG
+296 KVG
-301 VLKVHLYRPFS
+301 LVKVHLYRPFS
-312 AKHFLEKMPKSV
+312 TKHLLEAIPKTV

-336 GSVGE
+336 GSAGE
-341 PLLLDVTQV
+341 PLYLDVL
-350 YQESDRNPM
+350 ESFSDSDRNPK
-359 IIGGRYGLGQKDTT
+359 IIAGRYGLGQKDTR
-373 PAHFA
+373 PAHIKS
-378 AVFNNLRKNNP
+378 VFDNLAKDEP
-389 KNHFTIGIDDD
+389 KNHFTVGIIDD
-400 VMNTSIEIDK
+400 VTNTSLEVDNS
-410 DFVITD
+410 FVISD
-416 GETTRCVFW
+416 GQTTRCIFW

-433 GANKS
+433 GANKN

-464 LTLSH
+464 LTMSH

-477 HAAYLIDEADFVSC
+477 HAAYFIDEADFVSC

-504 NLKDGGIFLLNT
+504 NLKEGGIFLLNT
-516 IWNEDELEEHLP
+516 IWSEEELEEHIP
-528 NKMKAEIANK
+528 NYLLKEIADK

-556 GNRTNMVIQTA
+556 GHRTNMVIQTA
-567 FFILSK
+567 FFILSE
-573 VLNIDDAIKYL
+573 VLPIEDAIKYL
-584 KESIQKSYGMKGQNI
+584 KDSIEKSYGMKGQDI
-599 VDMNNAAVDMT
+599 VDMNNKAVD
-610 KRELK
+610 RASEELQ
-615 EIKVPEAWKNLKKD
+615 EIKVKEEWKNLGED
-629 VKEVNENE
+629 REGTNENE

-649 ELKEDDLPV
+649 NLEEDDLPV
-658 STYLPYDDGT
+658 STYLPYDDGQ
-668 YMSGTSQYEKRGIAP
+668 YMAGTSRYEKRGIAL
-683 FVPEWKKDNCIQC
+683 FVPEWNIDNCIQC

-710 FLLDKEEKAKAPEG
+710 FLLDEEQKAKAPEG
-724 FETIKAIGKGL
+724 FETKKAIGKGL
-735 EKYEFRMQ
+735 EGYEFRIQ

-759 PAPNKALVMRPV
+759 PASKKALAMKPID
-771 EEQINK
+771 EQIEK
-777 EAENWI
+777 QAENWEY
-783 FAHEKIGY
+783 AHGEVGY
-791 KDDEIEANNVKNS
+791 RNDEIAPTNVKNS
-804 QFHQPLLEF
+804 QFSQPLLEF

-823 PYAKLVTQLFGNH
+823 PYAKLITQLYGDH

-851 SVPSMPYCTNKDGHG
+851 SVPSMPYCTNNNGEG

-880 GYGMLLATKSNKLQL
+880 GYGMLLATKSNKFLL
-895 ETLIKKFLALKLQ
+895 ETLMKKFLELKV
-908 SPLNEAFKEWL
+908 STPLNDAFNEWL
-919 ENNNDFDG
+919 ENNDDFEE
-927 SKKASIK
+927 SKKAAIK
-934 IESLISNKT
+934 IESLIANETDNDEANKII
-943 GNEEADKI
+943 E
-951 LDRIINLKDYLVK
+951 RIKSLKDYLVK
-964 KSVWVYGGD
+964 KSVWIYGGD

-979 GFSGLDH
+979 GFSGVDH
-986 VLASGEDINI
+986 VLASGDDINI
-996 MVFDTEVYSN
+996 IVFDTEVYSN

-1063 KEAESYP
+1063 KEAESYH

-1077 YSPCINHGLKAG
+1077 YAPCINHGLKAG
-1089 MGKTQRREKEAVLSG
+1089 MGKTQRREKEAVASG

-1109 RFNPQLRLEG
+1109 RFNPLLKEEG

-1140 EVRYSSLKKA
+1140 EVRYASLKKA
-1150 FPETADQLYSQAEEA
+1150 FPEDADRLYAEAEEA
-1165 AKERLDSYKRMAN
+1165 AKERLESYKKMEN
-1178 QE
+1178 K

>member
-1 MVLKRKK
+1 MTIKRRK

-21 YAFSEVAA
+21 YAFSEVSA

-40 EFIDKWAADGRKNLF
+40 EFIDKWAANERLNLF
-55 GNPVQVTEMQHE
+55 GNPVSVTEMQHE
-67 AGAAGAVHGSLVAGA
+67 AGAAGAVHGSLAAGA
-82 LTSTYTASQGFLLM
+82 LTSTYTASQGLLLM

-113 VAARSLSTCSLNMY
+113 VAARSLSTSAINMY

-137 QTGFAFLASGS
+137 ATGFAMLAEGS

-164 EGSVPFVNFFDGF
+164 KGRVPFVNFFDGF
-177 RTSHEVQKIEVW
+177 RTSHEIQKIDVW
-189 DYDQFADLVDYD
+189 DYDQFEDMVDWK
-201 AIDRFKNNSLNPN
+201 AIDDFKNDSLNPH

-224 NGYFQR
+224 SGYFQR
-230 TEAQNKAYS
+230 AEAQNKAYNAIPEI
-239 VIPGIV
+239 VI
-245 EDYMNKI
+245 DYMNKV

-257 TNYGL
+257 TNYSL
-262 FNYEGDPNATDV
+262 FNYVGAEDATDI

-288 VDYLNKNT
+288 VEELNKEGR
-296 DAKVG
+296 KVG
-301 VLKVHLYRPFS
+301 LVKVHLYRPFS
-312 AKHFLEKMPKSV
+312 TKHLLEAIPETV

-336 GSVGE
+336 GSAGE
-341 PLLLDVTQV
+341 PLYLDVL
-350 YQESDRNPM
+350 EAFADSDRNPK
-359 IIGGRYGLGQKDTT
+359 IIAGRYGLGQKDTR
-373 PAHFA
+373 PAHFKS
-378 AVFNNLRKNNP
+378 VFDNLAKDEP
-389 KNHFTIGIDDD
+389 KNHFTVGINDD
-400 VMNTSIEIDK
+400 VTHTSLEVDES
-410 DFVITD
+410 FVISD
-416 GETTRCVFW
+416 GKTTRCIFW

-433 GANKS
+433 GANKN

-464 LTLSH
+464 LTMSH

-477 HAAYLIDEADFVSC
+477 NAAYFIDEADFVSC

-504 NLKDGGIFLLNT
+504 NLKEGGIFLLNT
-516 IWNEDELEEHLP
+516 IWSEEELEEHIP
-528 NKMKAEIANK
+528 NYLLKEIADK

-556 GNRTNMVIQTA
+556 GHRTNMVIQTA
-567 FFILSK
+567 FFILSE
-573 VLNIDDAIKYL
+573 VLPIEDAIKYL
-584 KESIQKSYGMKGQNI
+584 KASIEKSYGMKGQDI
-599 VDMNNAAVDMT
+599 VDMNNKAVD
-610 KRELK
+610 RASEELQKINVK
-615 EIKVPEAWKNLKKD
+615 EEWKNLED
-629 VKEVNENE
+629 DRENENENE

-649 ELKEDDLPV
+649 NLKEDDLPV
-658 STYLPYDDGT
+658 STYLPYDDGQ
-668 YMSGTSQYEKRGIAP
+668 YMAGTSRYEKRGIAL
-683 FVPEWKKDNCIQC
+683 FVPEWNIDNCIQC

-710 FLLDKEEKAKAPEG
+710 FLVNEEQKAKAPEG
-724 FETIKAIGKGL
+724 FETKKAIGKGL
-735 EKYEFRMQ
+735 EGYEFRIQ

-759 PAPNKALVMRPV
+759 PAPKKALAMKPID
-771 EEQINK
+771 EQIEK
-777 EAENWI
+777 QADNWV
-783 FAHEKIGY
+783 FAHEEVGY
-791 KDDEIEANNVKNS
+791 KDDEIAPTNVKNS
-804 QFHQPLLEF
+804 QFSQPLLEF

-823 PYAKLVTQLFGNH
+823 PYAKLITQLYGDH

-851 SVPSMPYCTNKDGHG
+851 SVPSMPYCTNKNGEG

-880 GYGMLLATKSNKLQL
+880 GYGMLLATKSNKFLL
-895 ETLIKKFLALKLQ
+895 ETLMKKFLELKV
-908 SPLNEAFKEWL
+908 STPLNDAFNEWL
-919 ENNNDFDG
+919 ENNDDFEE
-927 SKKASIK
+927 SKKAAIK
-934 IESLISNKT
+934 IESLIANET
-943 GNEEADKI
+943 DNEEANKI
-951 LDRIINLKDYLVK
+951 IERIKNLKDYLVK
-964 KSVWVYGGD
+964 KSVWIYGGD

-979 GFSGLDH
+979 GFSGVDH
-986 VLASGEDINI
+986 VLASGDDINI
-996 MVFDTEVYSN
+996 IVFDTEVYSN

-1063 KEAESYP
+1063 KEAESYH

-1077 YSPCINHGLKAG
+1077 YAPCINHGLKAG
-1089 MGKTQRREKEAVLSG
+1089 MGKTQRREKEAVASG

-1109 RFNPQLRLEG
+1109 RFNPLLKEEG
-1119 KNPFSLDSKDP
+1119 KNPFVLDSKDP

-1140 EVRYSSLKKA
+1140 EVRYASLKKA
-1150 FPETADQLYSQAEEA
+1150 FPEDADRLYAEAEEA
-1165 AKERLDSYKRMAN
+1165 AKERLESYKKMEN
-1178 QE
+1178 K

>member
-1 MVLKRKK
+1 MTIKRRK

-21 YAFSEVAA
+21 YAFSEVSA

-40 EFIDKWAADGRKNLF
+40 EFIDKWAANGRLNLY
-55 GNPVQVTEMQHE
+55 GNPVSVTEMQHE
-67 AGAAGAVHGSLVAGA
+67 AGAAGAVHGSLAAGA
-82 LTSTYTASQGFLLM
+82 LTSTYTASQGLLLM

-113 VAARSLSTCSLNMY
+113 VAARSLSTCSINMY

-137 QTGFAFLASGS
+137 ATGFAMLASGS

-159 HLAAI
+159 HLSAI
-164 EGSVPFVNFFDGF
+164 KARVPFVNFFDGF
-177 RTSHEVQKIEVW
+177 RTSHEIQKIDVW
-189 DYDQFADLVDYD
+189 DYDQFEDMVDWK
-201 AIDRFKNNSLNPN
+201 AIDDFKNDSLNPH

-224 NGYFQR
+224 SGYFQR
-230 TEAQNKAYS
+230 TEAQNKAYNGL
-239 VIPGIV
+239 PEIV
-245 EDYMNKI
+245 VDYMNKI

-257 TNYGL
+257 TNYSL
-262 FNYEGDPNATDV
+262 FNYEGAEDATD
-274 IVAMGSGTDTIQQT
+274 IIIAMGSGTDTIQQT
-288 VDYLNKNT
+288 VEELNK
-296 DAKVG
+296 DGRKVG
-301 VLKVHLYRPFS
+301 LVKVHLYRPFS
-312 AKHFLEKMPKSV
+312 TKHLLEAIPKTV

-336 GSVGE
+336 GSAGE
-341 PLLLDVTQV
+341 PLYLDVL
-350 YQESDRNPM
+350 ESFSDSDRNPK
-359 IIGGRYGLGQKDTT
+359 IIAGRYGLGQKDTR
-373 PAHFA
+373 PAHIKS
-378 AVFNNLRKNNP
+378 VFDNLAKDEP
-389 KNHFTIGIDDD
+389 KNHFTVGIIDD
-400 VMNTSIEIDK
+400 VTNTSLEVDNS
-410 DFVITD
+410 FVISD
-416 GETTRCVFW
+416 GQTTRCIFW

-433 GANKS
+433 GANKN

-464 LTLSH
+464 LTMSH

-477 HAAYLIDEADFVSC
+477 HAAYFIDEADFVSC

-504 NLKDGGIFLLNT
+504 NLKEGGIFLLNT
-516 IWNEDELEEHLP
+516 IWSEEELEEHIP
-528 NKMKAEIANK
+528 NYLLKEIADK

-556 GNRTNMVIQTA
+556 GHRTNMVIQTA
-567 FFILSK
+567 FFILSE
-573 VLNIDDAIKYL
+573 VLPIEDAIKYL
-584 KESIQKSYGMKGQNI
+584 KDSIEKSYGMKGQDI
-599 VDMNNAAVDMT
+599 VDMNNKAVD
-610 KRELK
+610 RASEELQ
-615 EIKVPEAWKNLKKD
+615 EIKVKEEWKNLGED
-629 VKEVNENE
+629 REGTNENE

-649 ELKEDDLPV
+649 NLEEDDLPV
-658 STYLPYDDGT
+658 STYLPYDDGQ
-668 YMSGTSQYEKRGIAP
+668 YMAGTSRYEKRGIAL
-683 FVPEWKKDNCIQC
+683 FVPEWNIDNCIQC

-710 FLLDKEEKAKAPEG
+710 FLLDEEQKAKAPEG
-724 FETIKAIGKGL
+724 FETKKAIGKGL
-735 EKYEFRMQ
+735 EGYEFRIQ

-759 PAPNKALVMRPV
+759 PAPKKALAMKPID
-771 EEQINK
+771 EQIEK
-777 EAENWI
+777 QAENWEY
-783 FAHEKIGY
+783 AHGEVGY
-791 KDDEIEANNVKNS
+791 RNDEIAPTNVKNS
-804 QFHQPLLEF
+804 QFNQPLLEF

-823 PYAKLVTQLFGNH
+823 PYAKLITQLYGDH

-851 SVPSMPYCTNKDGHG
+851 SVPSMPYCTNNNGEG

-880 GYGMLLATKSNKLQL
+880 GYGMLLATKSNKFLL
-895 ETLIKKFLALKLQ
+895 ETLMKKFLELKV
-908 SPLNEAFKEWL
+908 STPLNDAFNEWL
-919 ENNNDFDG
+919 ENNDDFEE
-927 SKKASIK
+927 SKKAAIK
-934 IESLISNKT
+934 IESLIANETDNDEANKII
-943 GNEEADKI
+943 E
-951 LDRIINLKDYLVK
+951 RIKSLKDYLVK
-964 KSVWVYGGD
+964 KSVWIYGGD

-979 GFSGLDH
+979 GFSGVDH
-986 VLASGEDINI
+986 VLASGDDINI
-996 MVFDTEVYSN
+996 IVFDTEVYSN

-1063 KEAESYP
+1063 KEAESYH

-1077 YSPCINHGLKAG
+1077 YAPCINHGLKAG
-1089 MGKTQRREKEAVLSG
+1089 MGKTQRREKEAVASG

-1109 RFNPQLRLEG
+1109 RFNPLLKEEG

-1140 EVRYSSLKKA
+1140 EVRYASLKKA
-1150 FPETADQLYSQAEEA
+1150 FPEDADRLYAEAEEA
-1165 AKERLDSYKRMAN
+1165 AKERLESYKKMEN
-1178 QE
+1178 K

>member
-1 MVLKRKK
+1 MTIKRRK

-21 YAFSEVAA
+21 YAFSEVSA

-40 EFIDKWAADGRKNLF
+40 EFIDKWAANGRLNLY
-55 GNPVQVTEMQHE
+55 GNPVSVTEMQHE
-67 AGAAGAVHGSLVAGA
+67 AGAAGAVHGSLAAGA
-82 LTSTYTASQGFLLM
+82 LTSTYTASQGLLLM

-113 VAARSLSTCSLNMY
+113 VAARSLSTCSINMY

-137 QTGFAFLASGS
+137 ATGFAMLASGS

-159 HLAAI
+159 HLSAI
-164 EGSVPFVNFFDGF
+164 KARVPFVNFFDGF
-177 RTSHEVQKIEVW
+177 RTSHEIQKIDVW
-189 DYDQFADLVDYD
+189 DYDQFEDMVDWK
-201 AIDRFKNNSLNPN
+201 AIDDFKNDSLNPH

-224 NGYFQR
+224 SGYFQR
-230 TEAQNKAYS
+230 TEAQNKAYNGLPEI
-239 VIPGIV
+239 VI
-245 EDYMNKI
+245 DYMNKI

-257 TNYGL
+257 TNYSL
-262 FNYEGDPNATDV
+262 FNYEGAEDATD
-274 IVAMGSGTDTIQQT
+274 IIIAMGSGTDTIQQT
-288 VDYLNKNT
+288 VEELNK
-296 DAKVG
+296 DGRKVG
-301 VLKVHLYRPFS
+301 LVKVHLYRPFS
-312 AKHFLEKMPKSV
+312 TKHLLEAIPKTV

-336 GSVGE
+336 GSAGE
-341 PLLLDVTQV
+341 PLYLDVL
-350 YQESDRNPM
+350 ESFSDSDRNPK
-359 IIGGRYGLGQKDTT
+359 IIAGRYGLGQKDTR
-373 PAHFA
+373 PAHIKS
-378 AVFNNLRKNNP
+378 VFDNLAKDEP
-389 KNHFTIGIDDD
+389 KNHFTVGIIDD
-400 VMNTSIEIDK
+400 VTNTSLEVDNS
-410 DFVITD
+410 FVISD
-416 GETTRCVFW
+416 GQTTRCIFW

-433 GANKS
+433 GANKN

-464 LTLSH
+464 LTMSH

-477 HAAYLIDEADFVSC
+477 HAAYFIDEADFVSC

-504 NLKDGGIFLLNT
+504 NLKEGGIFLLNT
-516 IWNEDELEEHLP
+516 IWSEEELEEHIP
-528 NKMKAEIANK
+528 NYLLKEIADK

-556 GNRTNMVIQTA
+556 GHRTNMVIQTA
-567 FFILSK
+567 FFILSE
-573 VLNIDDAIKYL
+573 VLPIEDAIKYL
-584 KESIQKSYGMKGQNI
+584 KDSIEKSYGMKGQDI
-599 VDMNNAAVDMT
+599 VDMNNKAVD
-610 KRELK
+610 RASEELQ
-615 EIKVPEAWKNLKKD
+615 EIKVKEEWKNLGED
-629 VKEVNENE
+629 REGTNENE

-649 ELKEDDLPV
+649 NLEEDDLPV
-658 STYLPYDDGT
+658 STYLPYDDGQ
-668 YMSGTSQYEKRGIAP
+668 YMAGTSRYEKRGIAL
-683 FVPEWKKDNCIQC
+683 FVPEWNIDNCIQC

-710 FLLDKEEKAKAPEG
+710 FLLDEDQKAKAPEG
-724 FETIKAIGKGL
+724 FETKKAIGKGL
-735 EKYEFRMQ
+735 EGYEFRIQ

-759 PAPNKALVMRPV
+759 PAPKKALAMKPID
-771 EEQINK
+771 EQIEK
-777 EAENWI
+777 QAENWEY
-783 FAHEKIGY
+783 AHGEVGY
-791 KDDEIEANNVKNS
+791 RNDEIAPTNVKNS
-804 QFHQPLLEF
+804 QFSQPLLEF

-823 PYAKLVTQLFGNH
+823 PYAKLITQLYGDH

-851 SVPSMPYCTNKDGHG
+851 SVPSMPYCTNNNGEG

-880 GYGMLLATKSNKLQL
+880 GYGMLLATKSNKFLL
-895 ETLIKKFLALKLQ
+895 ETLMKKFLELKV
-908 SPLNEAFKEWL
+908 STPLNDAFNEWL
-919 ENNNDFDG
+919 ENNDDFEE
-927 SKKASIK
+927 SKKAAIK
-934 IESLISNKT
+934 IESLIANETDNDEANKII
-943 GNEEADKI
+943 E
-951 LDRIINLKDYLVK
+951 RIKSLKDYLVK
-964 KSVWVYGGD
+964 KSVWIYGGD

-979 GFSGLDH
+979 GFSGVDH
-986 VLASGEDINI
+986 VLASGDDINI
-996 MVFDTEVYSN
+996 IVFDTEVYSN

-1063 KEAESYP
+1063 KEAESYH

-1077 YSPCINHGLKAG
+1077 YAPCINHGLKAG
-1089 MGKTQRREKEAVLSG
+1089 MGKTQRREKEAVASG

-1109 RFNPQLRLEG
+1109 RFNPLLKEEG

-1140 EVRYSSLKKA
+1140 EVRYASLKKA
-1150 FPETADQLYSQAEEA
+1150 FPEDADRLYAEAEEA
-1165 AKERLDSYKRMAN
+1165 AKERLESYKKMEN
-1178 QE
+1178 K

>member
-1 MVLKRKK
+1 MTIKRRK

-21 YAFSEVAA
+21 YAFSEVSA

-40 EFIDKWAADGRKNLF
+40 EFIDKWAANGRLNLY
-55 GNPVQVTEMQHE
+55 GNPVSVTEMQHE
-67 AGAAGAVHGSLVAGA
+67 AGAAGAVHGSLAAGA
-82 LTSTYTASQGFLLM
+82 LTSTYTASQGLLLM

-113 VAARSLSTCSLNMY
+113 VAARSLSTCSINMY

-137 QTGFAFLASGS
+137 ATGFAMLASGS

-159 HLAAI
+159 HLSAI
-164 EGSVPFVNFFDGF
+164 KARVPFVNFFDGF
-177 RTSHEVQKIEVW
+177 RTSHEIQKIDVW
-189 DYDQFADLVDYD
+189 DYDQFEDMVDWK
-201 AIDRFKNNSLNPN
+201 AIDDFKNDSLNPH

-224 NGYFQR
+224 SGYFQR
-230 TEAQNKAYS
+230 TEAQNKAYNGL
-239 VIPGIV
+239 PEIV
-245 EDYMNKI
+245 VDYMNKI

-257 TNYGL
+257 TNYSL
-262 FNYEGDPNATDV
+262 FNYEGAEDATD
-274 IVAMGSGTDTIQQT
+274 IIIAMGSGTDTIQQT
-288 VDYLNKNT
+288 VEELNKEGR
-296 DAKVG
+296 KVG
-301 VLKVHLYRPFS
+301 LVKVHLYRPFS
-312 AKHFLEKMPKSV
+312 TKHLLEAIPKTV

-336 GSVGE
+336 GSAGE
-341 PLLLDVTQV
+341 PLYLDVL
-350 YQESDRNPM
+350 ESFSDSDRNPK
-359 IIGGRYGLGQKDTT
+359 IIAGRYGLGQKDTR
-373 PAHFA
+373 PAHIKS
-378 AVFNNLRKNNP
+378 VFDNLAKDEP
-389 KNHFTIGIDDD
+389 KNHFTVGIIDD
-400 VMNTSIEIDK
+400 VTNTSLEVDNS
-410 DFVITD
+410 FVISD
-416 GETTRCVFW
+416 GQTTRCIFW

-464 LTLSH
+464 LTMSH

-477 HAAYLIDEADFVSC
+477 HAAYFIDEADFVSC

-504 NLKDGGIFLLNT
+504 NLKEGGIFLLNT
-516 IWNEDELEEHLP
+516 IWSEEELEEHIP
-528 NKMKAEIANK
+528 NYLLKEIADK

-556 GNRTNMVIQTA
+556 GHRTNMVIQTA
-567 FFILSK
+567 FFILSE
-573 VLNIDDAIKYL
+573 VLPIEDAIKYL
-584 KESIQKSYGMKGQNI
+584 KDSIEKSYGMKGQDI
-599 VDMNNAAVDMT
+599 VDMNNKAVD
-610 KRELK
+610 RASEELQ
-615 EIKVPEAWKNLKKD
+615 EIKVKEEWKNLGED
-629 VKEVNENE
+629 REGTNENE

-649 ELKEDDLPV
+649 NLEEDDLPV
-658 STYLPYDDGT
+658 STYLPYDDGQ
-668 YMSGTSQYEKRGIAP
+668 YMAGTSRYEKRGIAL
-683 FVPEWKKDNCIQC
+683 FVPEWNIDNCIQC

-710 FLLDKEEKAKAPEG
+710 FLLDEEQKAKAPEG
-724 FETIKAIGKGL
+724 FETKKAIGKGL
-735 EKYEFRMQ
+735 EGYEFRIQ

-759 PAPNKALVMRPV
+759 PAPKKALAMKPID
-771 EEQINK
+771 EQIEK
-777 EAENWI
+777 QAENWEY
-783 FAHEKIGY
+783 AHGEVGY
-791 KDDEIEANNVKNS
+791 RNDEIAPTNVKNS
-804 QFHQPLLEF
+804 QFSQPLLEF

-823 PYAKLVTQLFGNH
+823 PYAKLITQLYGDH

-851 SVPSMPYCTNKDGHG
+851 SVPSMPYCTNNNGEG

-880 GYGMLLATKSNKLQL
+880 GYGMLLATKSNKFLL
-895 ETLIKKFLALKLQ
+895 ETLMKKFLELKV
-908 SPLNEAFKEWL
+908 STPLNDAFNEWL
-919 ENNNDFDG
+919 ENNDDFEE
-927 SKKASIK
+927 SKKAAIK
-934 IESLISNKT
+934 IESLIANETDNDEANKII
-943 GNEEADKI
+943 E
-951 LDRIINLKDYLVK
+951 RIKSLKDYLVK
-964 KSVWVYGGD
+964 KSVWIYGGD

-979 GFSGLDH
+979 GFSGVDH
-986 VLASGEDINI
+986 VLASGDDINI
-996 MVFDTEVYSN
+996 IVFDTEVYSN

-1063 KEAESYP
+1063 KEAESYH

-1077 YSPCINHGLKAG
+1077 YAPCINHGLKAG
-1089 MGKTQRREKEAVLSG
+1089 MGKTQRREKEAVASG

-1109 RFNPQLRLEG
+1109 RFNPLLKEEG

-1140 EVRYSSLKKA
+1140 EVRYASLKKA
-1150 FPETADQLYSQAEEA
+1150 FPEDADRLYAEAEEA
-1165 AKERLDSYKRMAN
+1165 AKERLESYKKMEN
-1178 QE
+1178 K

>member
-1 MVLKRKK
+1 MTIKRRK

-21 YAFSEVAA
+21 YAFSEVSA

-40 EFIDKWAADGRKNLF
+40 EFIDKWAANERLNLF
-55 GNPVQVTEMQHE
+55 GNPVSVTEMQHE
-67 AGAAGAVHGSLVAGA
+67 AGAAGAVHGSLAAGA
-82 LTSTYTASQGFLLM
+82 LTSTYTASQGLLLM

-113 VAARSLSTCSLNMY
+113 VAARSLSTCSINMY

-137 QTGFAFLASGS
+137 ATGFAMLASGS

-164 EGSVPFVNFFDGF
+164 KARVPFVNFFDGF
-177 RTSHEVQKIEVW
+177 RTSHEIQKIDVW
-189 DYDQFADLVDYD
+189 DYDQFEDMVDWK
-201 AIDRFKNNSLNPN
+201 AIDDFKNDSLNPH

-224 NGYFQR
+224 SGYFQR
-230 TEAQNKAYS
+230 TEAQNKAYNGLPEI
-239 VIPGIV
+239 VI
-245 EDYMNKI
+245 DYMDKI

-257 TNYGL
+257 TNYSL
-262 FNYEGDPNATDV
+262 FNYEGAEDATD
-274 IVAMGSGTDTIQQT
+274 IIIAMGSGTDTIQQT
-288 VDYLNKNT
+288 VEELNKNGR
-296 DAKVG
+296 KVG
-301 VLKVHLYRPFS
+301 LVKVHLYRPFS
-312 AKHFLEKMPKSV
+312 TKHLLEAIPETV

-336 GSVGE
+336 GSAGE
-341 PLLLDVTQV
+341 PLYLDVL
-350 YQESDRNPM
+350 EAFSDSNRNPK
-359 IIGGRYGLGQKDTT
+359 IIAGRYGLGQKDTR
-373 PAHFA
+373 PAHIKS
-378 AVFNNLRKNNP
+378 VFDNLAKDNP
-389 KNHFTIGIDDD
+389 KNHFTVGIIDD
-400 VMNTSIEIDK
+400 VTNTSLEVD
-410 DFVITD
+410 DSFVIND
-416 GETTRCVFW
+416 GQTTRCIFW

-433 GANKS
+433 GANKN

-464 LTLSH
+464 LTMSH

-477 HAAYLIDEADFVSC
+477 HAAYFIDEADFVSC

-504 NLKDGGIFLLNT
+504 NLKEGGIFLLNT
-516 IWNEDELEEHLP
+516 IWSEEELEEHIP
-528 NKMKAEIANK
+528 NYLLKEIADK

-556 GNRTNMVIQTA
+556 GHRTNMVIQTA
-567 FFILSK
+567 FFILSE
-573 VLNIDDAIKYL
+573 VLPIDDAIKYL
-584 KESIQKSYGMKGQNI
+584 KDSIEKSYGMKGQDI
-599 VDMNNAAVDMT
+599 VDMNNKAVD
-610 KRELK
+610 RASEELQ
-615 EIKVPEAWKNLKKD
+615 EIKVKEEWKNLGED
-629 VKEVNENE
+629 REGANENE

-649 ELKEDDLPV
+649 NLEEDDLPV
-658 STYLPYDDGT
+658 STYLPYDDGQ
-668 YMSGTSQYEKRGIAP
+668 YMAGTSRYEKRGIAL
-683 FVPEWKKDNCIQC
+683 FVPEWNIDNCIQC

-710 FLLDKEEKAKAPEG
+710 FLLDEEQKKKAPEG
-724 FETIKAIGKGL
+724 FETKKAIGKGL
-735 EKYEFRMQ
+735 EGYEFRIQ

-759 PAPNKALVMRPV
+759 PAPKKALAMKPID
-771 EEQINK
+771 EQIEK
-777 EAENWI
+777 QAENWEY
-783 FAHEKIGY
+783 AHGEVGY
-791 KDDEIEANNVKNS
+791 RNDEIAPTNVKNS
-804 QFHQPLLEF
+804 QFSQPLLEF

-823 PYAKLVTQLFGNH
+823 PYAKLITQLYGDH

-851 SVPSMPYCTNKDGHG
+851 SVPSMPYCTNNNGEG

-880 GYGMLLATKSNKLQL
+880 GYGMLLATKSNKFLL
-895 ETLIKKFLALKLQ
+895 ETLMKKFLELKV
-908 SPLNEAFKEWL
+908 STPLNDAFNEWL
-919 ENNNDFDG
+919 ENNDDFEE
-927 SKKASIK
+927 SKKAAIK
-934 IESLISNKT
+934 IESLIANETDNDEANKII
-943 GNEEADKI
+943 E
-951 LDRIINLKDYLVK
+951 RIKSLKDYLVK
-964 KSVWVYGGD
+964 KSVWIYGGD

-979 GFSGLDH
+979 GFSGVDH
-986 VLASGEDINI
+986 VLASGDDINI
-996 MVFDTEVYSN
+996 IVFDTEVYSN

-1063 KEAESYP
+1063 KEAESYH

-1077 YSPCINHGLKAG
+1077 YAPCINHGLKAG
-1089 MGKTQRREKEAVLSG
+1089 MGKTQRREKEAVASG

-1109 RFNPQLRLEG
+1109 RFNPLLKEEG

-1140 EVRYSSLKKA
+1140 EVRYASLKKA
-1150 FPETADQLYSQAEEA
+1150 FPEDADRLYAEAEEA
-1165 AKERLDSYKRMAN
+1165 AKERLESYKKMEN
-1178 QE
+1178 K

>member
-1 MVLKRKK
+1 MTIKRRK

-21 YAFSEVAA
+21 YAFSEVSA

-40 EFIDKWAADGRKNLF
+40 EFIDKWAANERLNLF
-55 GNPVQVTEMQHE
+55 GNPVSVTEMQHE
-67 AGAAGAVHGSLVAGA
+67 AGAAGAVHGSLAAGA
-82 LTSTYTASQGFLLM
+82 LTSTYTASQGLLLM

-113 VAARSLSTCSLNMY
+113 VAARSLSTSAINMY
-127 GDHQDVMAAR
+127 GDHQDVMASRA
-137 QTGFAFLASGS
+137 TGFAMLAEGS

-164 EGSVPFVNFFDGF
+164 KGRVPFVNFFDGF
-177 RTSHEVQKIEVW
+177 RTSHEIQKIDVW
-189 DYDQFADLVDYD
+189 DYDQFEDMVDWK
-201 AIDRFKNNSLNPN
+201 AIDDFKNDSLNPH

-224 NGYFQR
+224 SGYFQR
-230 TEAQNKAYS
+230 AEAQNKAYNA
-239 VIPGIV
+239 IPEIV
-245 EDYMNKI
+245 LSYMEKV

-257 TNYGL
+257 TNYSL
-262 FNYEGDPNATDV
+262 FNYVGAEDATDI

-288 VDYLNKNT
+288 VEELNKNGR
-296 DAKVG
+296 KVG
-301 VLKVHLYRPFS
+301 LVKVHLYRPFS
-312 AKHFLEKMPKSV
+312 TKHLLEKIPETV

-336 GSVGE
+336 GSAGE
-341 PLLLDVTQV
+341 PLYLDVL
-350 YQESDRNPM
+350 EAFSDSDRNPK
-359 IIGGRYGLGQKDTT
+359 IIAGRYGLGQKDTR
-373 PAHFA
+373 PAHIKS
-378 AVFNNLRKNNP
+378 VFDNLAKDNP
-389 KNHFTIGIDDD
+389 KNHFTVGINDD
-400 VMNTSIEIDK
+400 VTNTSLEVD
-410 DFVITD
+410 DSFVISD
-416 GETTRCVFW
+416 GQTTRCIFW

-433 GANKS
+433 GANKN

-464 LTLSH
+464 LTMSH

-477 HAAYLIDEADFVSC
+477 HAAYFIDEADFVSC

-504 NLKDGGIFLLNT
+504 NLKEGGIFLLNT
-516 IWNEDELEEHLP
+516 IWSEEELEEHIP
-528 NKMKAEIANK
+528 NYLLKEIAEK

-556 GNRTNMVIQTA
+556 GHRTNMVIQTA
-567 FFILSK
+567 FFILSE
-573 VLNIDDAIKYL
+573 VLPIDDAIKYL
-584 KESIQKSYGMKGQNI
+584 KDSIEKSYGMKGQDI
-599 VDMNNAAVDMT
+599 VDMNNKAVD
-610 KRELK
+610 RASEELQEINVK
-615 EIKVPEAWKNLKKD
+615 EEWKNLKD
-629 VKEVNENE
+629 DREDENENE

-644 VRPII
+644 VKPII
-649 ELKEDDLPV
+649 NLKEDDLPV
-658 STYLPYDDGT
+658 STYLPYDDGQ
-668 YMSGTSQYEKRGIAP
+668 YMAGTSRYEKRGIAL
-683 FVPEWKKDNCIQC
+683 FVPEWNIDNCIQC

-710 FLLDKEEKAKAPEG
+710 FLLDEEQKKKAPEG
-724 FETIKAIGKGL
+724 FETKKAIGKGL
-735 EKYEFRMQ
+735 EEYEFRIQ

-759 PAPNKALVMRPV
+759 PAPKKALAMKPID
-771 EEQINK
+771 EQIEK
-777 EAENWI
+777 QADNWEY
-783 FAHEKIGY
+783 AHGEVGY
-791 KDDEIEANNVKNS
+791 RNDEIAPTNVKNS
-804 QFHQPLLEF
+804 QFSQPLLEF

-823 PYAKLVTQLFGNH
+823 PYAKLITQLYGDH

-851 SVPSMPYCTNKDGHG
+851 SVPSMPYCTNKNGEG

-880 GYGMLLATKSNKLQL
+880 GYGMLLATKSNKFLL
-895 ETLIKKFLALKLQ
+895 ETLMKKFLELKV
-908 SPLNEAFKEWL
+908 STPLNDAFNEWL
-919 ENNNDFDG
+919 ENNDDFEE
-927 SKKASIK
+927 SKKAAIK
-934 IESLISNKT
+934 IESLIANETDNDEANKII
-943 GNEEADKI
+943 E
-951 LDRIINLKDYLVK
+951 RIKSLKDYLVK
-964 KSVWVYGGD
+964 KSVWIYGGD

-979 GFSGLDH
+979 GFSGVDH
-986 VLASGEDINI
+986 VLASGDDINI
-996 MVFDTEVYSN
+996 IVFDTEVYSN

-1063 KEAESYP
+1063 KEAESYH

-1077 YSPCINHGLKAG
+1077 YAPCINHGLKAG
-1089 MGKTQRREKEAVLSG
+1089 MGKTQRREKEAVASG

-1109 RFNPQLRLEG
+1109 RFNPLLKEEG

-1140 EVRYSSLKKA
+1140 EVRYASLKKA
-1150 FPETADQLYSQAEEA
+1150 FPEDADRLYAEAEEA
-1165 AKERLDSYKRMAN
+1165 AKERLESYKKMEN
-1178 QE
+1178 K

>member
-1 MVLKRKK
+1 MTIKRRK

-21 YAFSEVAA
+21 YAFSEVSA

-40 EFIDKWAADGRKNLF
+40 EFIDKWAANERLNLF
-55 GNPVQVTEMQHE
+55 GNPVSVTEMQHE
-67 AGAAGAVHGSLVAGA
+67 AGAAGAVHGSLAAGA
-82 LTSTYTASQGFLLM
+82 LTSTYTASQGLLLM

-113 VAARSLSTCSLNMY
+113 VAARSLSTSAINMY

-137 QTGFAFLASGS
+137 ATGFAMLAAGS
-148 VQEIMDLSPVA
+148 VQEIMDISPVA

-164 EGSVPFVNFFDGF
+164 KGRVPFVNFFDGF
-177 RTSHEVQKIEVW
+177 RTSHEIQKIDVW
-189 DYDQFADLVDYD
+189 DYDQFEDMVDWK
-201 AIDRFKNNSLNPN
+201 AIDDFKNDSLNPH

-224 NGYFQR
+224 SGYFQR
-230 TEAQNKAYS
+230 AEAQNKAYDA
-239 VIPGIV
+239 IPEIV
-245 EDYMNKI
+245 LSYMEKV

-257 TNYGL
+257 TDYSL
-262 FNYEGDPNATDV
+262 FNYVGAKDATDI

-288 VDYLNKNT
+288 VEELNKEGR
-296 DAKVG
+296 KVG
-301 VLKVHLYRPFS
+301 LVKVHLYRPFS
-312 AKHFLEKMPKSV
+312 TKHLLEAIPETV

-336 GSVGE
+336 GSAGE
-341 PLLLDVTQV
+341 PLYLDVL
-350 YQESDRNPM
+350 EAFSDSNRNPK
-359 IIGGRYGLGQKDTT
+359 IIAGRYGLGQKDTR
-373 PAHFA
+373 PAHFKS
-378 AVFNNLRKNNP
+378 VFDNLAKEDA
-389 KNHFTIGIDDD
+389 KNHFTVGINDD
-400 VMNTSIEIDK
+400 VTHTSLEVD
-410 DFVITD
+410 DSFVIND
-416 GETTRCVFW
+416 GKTTRCIFW

-433 GANKS
+433 GANKN

-464 LTLSH
+464 LTMSH

-477 HAAYLIDEADFVSC
+477 HAAYFIDEADFVSC

-504 NLKDGGIFLLNT
+504 NLKEGGIFLLNT
-516 IWNEDELEEHLP
+516 IWSEDELEEHIP
-528 NKMKAEIANK
+528 NYLLKEIADK

-556 GNRTNMVIQTA
+556 GHRTNMVIQTA
-567 FFILSK
+567 FFILSE
-573 VLNIDDAIKYL
+573 VLPIDDAIKYL
-584 KESIQKSYGMKGQNI
+584 KDSIEKSYGMKGQDI
-599 VDMNNAAVDMT
+599 VDMNNKAVD
-610 KRELK
+610 RASEELQ
-615 EIKVPEAWKNLKKD
+615 EIKVKEEWKNLKD
-629 VKEVNENE
+629 DREDENENE

-644 VRPII
+644 VKPII
-649 ELKEDDLPV
+649 NLKEDDLPV
-658 STYLPYDDGT
+658 STYLPYDDGQ
-668 YMSGTSQYEKRGIAP
+668 YMAGTSRYEKRGIAL
-683 FVPEWKKDNCIQC
+683 FVPEWNIDNCIQC

-710 FLLDKEEKAKAPEG
+710 FLLDEEQKKKAPEG
-724 FETIKAIGKGL
+724 FETKKAIGKGL
-735 EKYEFRMQ
+735 EGYEFRIQ

-759 PAPNKALVMRPV
+759 PAPKKALAMKPID
-771 EEQINK
+771 EQIEK
-777 EAENWI
+777 QADNWE
-783 FAHEKIGY
+783 FAHGEVGY
-791 KDDEIEANNVKNS
+791 RNDEIAPTNVKNS
-804 QFHQPLLEF
+804 QFSQPLLEF

-823 PYAKLVTQLFGNH
+823 PYAKLITQLYGDH

-851 SVPSMPYCTNKDGHG
+851 SVPSMPYCTNKNGEG

-880 GYGMLLATKSNKLQL
+880 GYGMLLATKSNKFLL
-895 ETLIKKFLALKLQ
+895 ETLMKKFLELKV
-908 SPLNEAFKEWL
+908 STPLNDAFNEWL
-919 ENNNDFDG
+919 ENNDDFEE
-927 SKKASIK
+927 SKKAAIK
-934 IESLISNKT
+934 IESLIANET
-943 GNEEADKI
+943 DNEEANKI
-951 LDRIINLKDYLVK
+951 IERIKSLKDYLVK
-964 KSVWVYGGD
+964 KSVWIYGGD

-979 GFSGLDH
+979 GFSGVDH
-986 VLASGEDINI
+986 VLASGDDINI
-996 MVFDTEVYSN
+996 IVFDTEVYSN

-1063 KEAESYP
+1063 KEAESYH

-1077 YSPCINHGLKAG
+1077 YAPCINHGLKAG
-1089 MGKTQRREKEAVLSG
+1089 MGKTQRREKEAVASG

-1109 RFNPQLRLEG
+1109 RFNPLLKEEG

-1140 EVRYSSLKKA
+1140 EVRYASLKKA
-1150 FPETADQLYSQAEEA
+1150 FPEDADRLYAEAEEA
-1165 AKERLDSYKRMAN
+1165 AKERLESYKKMEN
-1178 QE
+1178 K

>member
-1 MVLKRKK
+1 MTIKRRK

-21 YAFSEVAA
+21 YAFSEVSA

-40 EFIDKWAADGRKNLF
+40 EFIDKWAANGRLNLY
-55 GNPVQVTEMQHE
+55 GNPVSVTEMQHE
-67 AGAAGAVHGSLVAGA
+67 AGAAGAVHGSLAAGA
-82 LTSTYTASQGFLLM
+82 LTSTYTASQGLLLM

-113 VAARSLSTCSLNMY
+113 VAARSLSTCSINMY

-137 QTGFAFLASGS
+137 ATGFAMLASGS

-159 HLAAI
+159 HLSAI
-164 EGSVPFVNFFDGF
+164 KARVPFVNFFDGF
-177 RTSHEVQKIEVW
+177 RTSHEIQKIDVW
-189 DYDQFADLVDYD
+189 DYDQFEDMVDWK
-201 AIDRFKNNSLNPN
+201 AIDDFKNDSLNPH

-224 NGYFQR
+224 SGYFQR
-230 TEAQNKAYS
+230 TEAQNKAYNGL
-239 VIPGIV
+239 PEIV
-245 EDYMNKI
+245 LDYMNKI

-257 TNYGL
+257 TNYSL
-262 FNYEGDPNATDV
+262 FNYEGAEDATD
-274 IVAMGSGTDTIQQT
+274 IIIAMGSGTDTIQQT
-288 VDYLNKNT
+288 VEELNK
-296 DAKVG
+296 DGRKVG
-301 VLKVHLYRPFS
+301 LVKVHLYRPFS
-312 AKHFLEKMPKSV
+312 TKHLLEAIPKTV

-336 GSVGE
+336 GSAGE
-341 PLLLDVTQV
+341 PLYLDVL
-350 YQESDRNPM
+350 ESFSDSDRNPK
-359 IIGGRYGLGQKDTT
+359 IIAGRYGLGQKDTR
-373 PAHFA
+373 PAHIKS
-378 AVFNNLRKNNP
+378 VFDNLAKDEP
-389 KNHFTIGIDDD
+389 KNHFTVGIIDD
-400 VMNTSIEIDK
+400 VTNTSLEVDNS
-410 DFVITD
+410 FVISD
-416 GETTRCVFW
+416 GQTTRCIFW

-433 GANKS
+433 GANKN

-464 LTLSH
+464 LTMSH

-477 HAAYLIDEADFVSC
+477 HAAYFIDEADFVSC

-504 NLKDGGIFLLNT
+504 NLKEGGIFLLNT
-516 IWNEDELEEHLP
+516 IWSEEELEEHIP
-528 NKMKAEIANK
+528 NYLLKEIADK

-556 GNRTNMVIQTA
+556 GHRTNMVIQTA
-567 FFILSK
+567 FFILSE
-573 VLNIDDAIKYL
+573 VLPIEDAIKYL
-584 KESIQKSYGMKGQNI
+584 KDSIEKSYGMKGQDI
-599 VDMNNAAVDMT
+599 VDMNNKAVD
-610 KRELK
+610 RASEELQ
-615 EIKVPEAWKNLKKD
+615 EIKVKEEWKNLGED
-629 VKEVNENE
+629 REGANENE

-649 ELKEDDLPV
+649 NLEEDDLPV
-658 STYLPYDDGT
+658 STYLPYDDGQ
-668 YMSGTSQYEKRGIAP
+668 YMAGTSRYEKRGIAL
-683 FVPEWKKDNCIQC
+683 FVPEWNIDNCIQC

-710 FLLDKEEKAKAPEG
+710 FLLDEEQKAKAPEG
-724 FETIKAIGKGL
+724 FETKKAIGKGL
-735 EKYEFRMQ
+735 EGYEFRIQ

-759 PAPNKALVMRPV
+759 PAPKKALAMKPID
-771 EEQINK
+771 EQIEK
-777 EAENWI
+777 QAENWEY
-783 FAHEKIGY
+783 AHGEVGY
-791 KDDEIEANNVKNS
+791 RNDEIAPTNVKNS
-804 QFHQPLLEF
+804 QFSQPLLEF

-823 PYAKLVTQLFGNH
+823 PYAKLITQLYGDH

-851 SVPSMPYCTNKDGHG
+851 SVPSMPYCTNNNGEG

-880 GYGMLLATKSNKLQL
+880 GYGMLLATKSNKFLL
-895 ETLIKKFLALKLQ
+895 ETLMKKFLELKV
-908 SPLNEAFKEWL
+908 STPLNDAFNEWL
-919 ENNNDFDG
+919 ENNDDFEE
-927 SKKASIK
+927 SKKAAIK
-934 IESLISNKT
+934 IESLIANET
-943 GNEEADKI
+943 DNEEANKI
-951 LDRIINLKDYLVK
+951 IERIKSLKDYLVK
-964 KSVWVYGGD
+964 KSVWIYGGD

-979 GFSGLDH
+979 GFSGVDH
-986 VLASGEDINI
+986 VLASGDDINI
-996 MVFDTEVYSN
+996 IVFDTEVYSN

-1063 KEAESYP
+1063 KEAESYH

-1077 YSPCINHGLKAG
+1077 YAPCINHGLKAG
-1089 MGKTQRREKEAVLSG
+1089 MGKTQRREKEAVASG

-1109 RFNPQLRLEG
+1109 RFNPLLKEEG

-1140 EVRYSSLKKA
+1140 EVRYASLKKA
-1150 FPETADQLYSQAEEA
+1150 FPEDADRLYAEAEEA
-1165 AKERLDSYKRMAN
+1165 AKERLESYKKMEN
-1178 QE
+1178 K

>member
-1 MVLKRKK
+1 MTIKRRK

-21 YAFSEVAA
+21 YAFSEVSA

-40 EFIDKWAADGRKNLF
+40 EFIDKWAANGRLNLY
-55 GNPVQVTEMQHE
+55 GNPVSVTEMQHE
-67 AGAAGAVHGSLVAGA
+67 AGAAGAVHGSLAAGA
-82 LTSTYTASQGFLLM
+82 LTSTYTASQGLLLM

-113 VAARSLSTCSLNMY
+113 VAARSLSTCSINMY

-137 QTGFAFLASGS
+137 ATGFAMLASGS

-159 HLAAI
+159 HLSAI
-164 EGSVPFVNFFDGF
+164 KARVPFVNFFDGF
-177 RTSHEVQKIEVW
+177 RTSHEIQKIDVW
-189 DYDQFADLVDYD
+189 DYDQFEDMVDWK
-201 AIDRFKNNSLNPN
+201 AIDDFKNDSLNPH

-224 NGYFQR
+224 SGYFQR
-230 TEAQNKAYS
+230 TEAQNKAYNGL
-239 VIPGIV
+239 PEIV
-245 EDYMNKI
+245 VDYMNKI

-257 TNYGL
+257 TNYSL
-262 FNYEGDPNATDV
+262 FNYEGAEDATD
-274 IVAMGSGTDTIQQT
+274 IIIAMGSGTDTIQQT
-288 VDYLNKNT
+288 VEELNK
-296 DAKVG
+296 DGRKVG
-301 VLKVHLYRPFS
+301 LVKVHLYRPFS
-312 AKHFLEKMPKSV
+312 TKHLLEAIPETV

-336 GSVGE
+336 GSAGE
-341 PLLLDVTQV
+341 PLYLDVL
-350 YQESDRNPM
+350 ESFSDSDRNPK
-359 IIGGRYGLGQKDTT
+359 IIAGRYGLGQKDTR
-373 PAHFA
+373 PAHIKS
-378 AVFNNLRKNNP
+378 VFDNLAKDEP
-389 KNHFTIGIDDD
+389 KNHFTVGIIDD
-400 VMNTSIEIDK
+400 VTNTSLEVDNS
-410 DFVITD
+410 FVISD
-416 GETTRCVFW
+416 GQTTRCIFW

-464 LTLSH
+464 LTMSH

-477 HAAYLIDEADFVSC
+477 HAAYFIDEADFVSC

-504 NLKDGGIFLLNT
+504 NLKEGGIFLLNT
-516 IWNEDELEEHLP
+516 IWSEEELEEHIP
-528 NKMKAEIANK
+528 NYLLKEIADK

-556 GNRTNMVIQTA
+556 GHRTNMVIQTA
-567 FFILSK
+567 FFILSE
-573 VLNIDDAIKYL
+573 VLPIEDAIKYL
-584 KESIQKSYGMKGQNI
+584 KDSIEKSYGMKGQDI
-599 VDMNNAAVDMT
+599 VDMNNKAVD
-610 KRELK
+610 RASEELQ
-615 EIKVPEAWKNLKKD
+615 EIKVKEEWKNLGED
-629 VKEVNENE
+629 REGANENE

-649 ELKEDDLPV
+649 NLEEDDLPV
-658 STYLPYDDGT
+658 STYLPYDDGQ
-668 YMSGTSQYEKRGIAP
+668 YMAGTSRYEKRGIAL
-683 FVPEWKKDNCIQC
+683 FVPEWNIDNCIQC

-710 FLLDKEEKAKAPEG
+710 FLLDEEQKAKAPEG
-724 FETIKAIGKGL
+724 FETKKAIGKGL
-735 EKYEFRMQ
+735 EGYEFRIQ

-759 PAPNKALVMRPV
+759 PAPKKALAMKPID
-771 EEQINK
+771 EQIEK
-777 EAENWI
+777 QADNWE
-783 FAHEKIGY
+783 FAHGEVGY
-791 KDDEIEANNVKNS
+791 RNDEIAPTNVKNS
-804 QFHQPLLEF
+804 QFSQPLLEF

-823 PYAKLVTQLFGNH
+823 PYAKLITQLYGDH

-851 SVPSMPYCTNKDGHG
+851 SVPSMPYCTNNNGEG

-880 GYGMLLATKSNKLQL
+880 GYGMLLATKSNKFLL
-895 ETLIKKFLALKLQ
+895 ETLMKKFLELKV
-908 SPLNEAFKEWL
+908 STPLNDAFNEWL
-919 ENNNDFDG
+919 ENNDDFEE
-927 SKKASIK
+927 SKKAAIK
-934 IESLISNKT
+934 IESLIANGT
-943 GNEEADKI
+943 DNEEANKI
-951 LDRIINLKDYLVK
+951 IERIKSLKDYLVK
-964 KSVWVYGGD
+964 KSVWIYGGD

-979 GFSGLDH
+979 GFSGVDH
-986 VLASGEDINI
+986 VLASGDDINI
-996 MVFDTEVYSN
+996 IVFDTEVYSN

-1063 KEAESYP
+1063 KEAESYH

-1077 YSPCINHGLKAG
+1077 YAPCINHGLKAG
-1089 MGKTQRREKEAVLSG
+1089 MGKTQRREKEAVASG

-1109 RFNPQLRLEG
+1109 RFNPLLKEEG

-1140 EVRYSSLKKA
+1140 EVRYASLKKA
-1150 FPETADQLYSQAEEA
+1150 FPEDADRLYAEAEEA
-1165 AKERLDSYKRMAN
+1165 AKERLESYKKMEN
-1178 QE
+1178 K

>member
-1 MVLKRKK
+1 MTIKRRK

-21 YAFSEVAA
+21 YAFSEVSA

-40 EFIDKWAADGRKNLF
+40 EFIDKWAANGRLNLY
-55 GNPVQVTEMQHE
+55 GNPVSVTEMQHE
-67 AGAAGAVHGSLVAGA
+67 AGAAGAVHGSLAAGA
-82 LTSTYTASQGFLLM
+82 LTSTYTASQGLLLM

-113 VAARSLSTCSLNMY
+113 VAARSLSTCSINMY

-137 QTGFAFLASGS
+137 ATGFAMLASGS

-159 HLAAI
+159 HLSAI
-164 EGSVPFVNFFDGF
+164 KARVPFVNFFDGF
-177 RTSHEVQKIEVW
+177 RTSHEIQKIDVW
-189 DYDQFADLVDYD
+189 DYDQFEDMVDWK
-201 AIDRFKNNSLNPN
+201 AIDDFKNDSLNPH

-224 NGYFQR
+224 SGYFQR
-230 TEAQNKAYS
+230 TEAQNKAYNGL
-239 VIPGIV
+239 PEIV
-245 EDYMNKI
+245 VDYMNKI

-257 TNYGL
+257 TNYSL
-262 FNYEGDPNATDV
+262 FNYEGAEDATD
-274 IVAMGSGTDTIQQT
+274 IIIAMGSGTDTIQQT
-288 VDYLNKNT
+288 VEELNK
-296 DAKVG
+296 DGRKVG
-301 VLKVHLYRPFS
+301 LVKVHLYRPFS
-312 AKHFLEKMPKSV
+312 TKHLLEAIPKTV

-336 GSVGE
+336 GSAGE
-341 PLLLDVTQV
+341 PLYLDVL
-350 YQESDRNPM
+350 ESFSDSDRNPK
-359 IIGGRYGLGQKDTT
+359 IIAGRYGLGQKDTR
-373 PAHFA
+373 PAHIKS
-378 AVFNNLRKNNP
+378 VFDNLAKDEP
-389 KNHFTIGIDDD
+389 KNHFTVGIIDD
-400 VMNTSIEIDK
+400 VTNTSLEVDNS
-410 DFVITD
+410 FVISD
-416 GETTRCVFW
+416 GQTTRCIFW

-433 GANKS
+433 GANKN

-464 LTLSH
+464 LTMSH

-477 HAAYLIDEADFVSC
+477 HAAYFIDEADFVSC

-504 NLKDGGIFLLNT
+504 NLKEGGIFLLNT
-516 IWNEDELEEHLP
+516 IWSEEELEEHIP
-528 NKMKAEIANK
+528 NYLLKEIADK

-556 GNRTNMVIQTA
+556 GHRTNMVIQTA
-567 FFILSK
+567 FFILSE
-573 VLNIDDAIKYL
+573 VLPIEDAIKYL
-584 KESIQKSYGMKGQNI
+584 KDSIEKSYGMKGQDI
-599 VDMNNAAVDMT
+599 VDMNNKAVD
-610 KRELK
+610 RASEELQ
-615 EIKVPEAWKNLKKD
+615 EIKVKEEWKNLGED
-629 VKEVNENE
+629 REGANENE

-649 ELKEDDLPV
+649 NLEEDDLPV
-658 STYLPYDDGT
+658 STYLPYDDGQ
-668 YMSGTSQYEKRGIAP
+668 YMAGTSRYEKRGIAL
-683 FVPEWKKDNCIQC
+683 FVPEWNIDNCIQC

-710 FLLDKEEKAKAPEG
+710 FLLDEEQKAKAPEG
-724 FETIKAIGKGL
+724 FETKKAIGKGL
-735 EKYEFRMQ
+735 EGYEFRIQ

-759 PAPNKALVMRPV
+759 PAPKKALAMKPID
-771 EEQINK
+771 EQIEK
-777 EAENWI
+777 QAENWEY
-783 FAHEKIGY
+783 AHGEVGY
-791 KDDEIEANNVKNS
+791 RNDEIAPTNVKNS
-804 QFHQPLLEF
+804 QFSQPLLEF

-823 PYAKLVTQLFGNH
+823 PYAKLITQLYGDH

-851 SVPSMPYCTNKDGHG
+851 SVPSMPYCTNNNGEG

-880 GYGMLLATKSNKLQL
+880 GYGMLLATKSNKFLL
-895 ETLIKKFLALKLQ
+895 ETLMKKFLELKV
-908 SPLNEAFKEWL
+908 STPLNDAFNEWL
-919 ENNNDFDG
+919 ENNDDFEE
-927 SKKASIK
+927 SKKAAIK
-934 IESLISNKT
+934 IESLIANET
-943 GNEEADKI
+943 DNEEANKI
-951 LDRIINLKDYLVK
+951 IERIKSLKDYLVK
-964 KSVWVYGGD
+964 KSVWIYGGD

-979 GFSGLDH
+979 GFSGVDH
-986 VLASGEDINI
+986 VLASGDDINI
-996 MVFDTEVYSN
+996 IVFDTEVYSN

-1063 KEAESYP
+1063 KEAESYH

-1077 YSPCINHGLKAG
+1077 YAPCINHGLKAG
-1089 MGKTQRREKEAVLSG
+1089 MGKTQRREKEAVASG

-1109 RFNPQLRLEG
+1109 RFNPLLKEEG

-1140 EVRYSSLKKA
+1140 EVRYASLKKA
-1150 FPETADQLYSQAEEA
+1150 FPEDADRLYAEAEEA
-1165 AKERLDSYKRMAN
+1165 AKERLESYKKMEN
-1178 QE
+1178 K

>member
-1 MVLKRKK
+1 MTIKRRK

-21 YAFSEVAA
+21 YAFSEVSA

-40 EFIDKWAADGRKNLF
+40 EFIDKWAANERLNLF
-55 GNPVQVTEMQHE
+55 GNPVSVTEMQHE
-67 AGAAGAVHGSLVAGA
+67 AGAAGAVHGSLAAGA
-82 LTSTYTASQGFLLM
+82 LTSTYTASQGLLLM

-113 VAARSLSTCSLNMY
+113 VAARSLSTCSINMY

-137 QTGFAFLASGS
+137 ATGFAMLASGS

-159 HLAAI
+159 HLSAI
-164 EGSVPFVNFFDGF
+164 KARVPFMNFFDGF
-177 RTSHEVQKIEVW
+177 RTSHEIQKIDVW
-189 DYDQFADLVDYD
+189 DYDQFEDMVDWK
-201 AIDRFKNNSLNPN
+201 AIDDFKKDSLNPH

-224 NGYFQR
+224 SGYFQR
-230 TEAQNKAYS
+230 TEAQNKAYNGLPEI
-239 VIPGIV
+239 VI
-245 EDYMNKI
+245 DYMNKI

-257 TNYGL
+257 TNYSL
-262 FNYEGDPNATDV
+262 FNYEGAEDATDI

-288 VDYLNKNT
+288 VEELNKEGR
-296 DAKVG
+296 KVG
-301 VLKVHLYRPFS
+301 LVKVHLYRPFS
-312 AKHFLEKMPKSV
+312 TKHLLEAIPETV

-336 GSVGE
+336 GSAGE
-341 PLLLDVTQV
+341 PLYLDVL
-350 YQESDRNPM
+350 EAFADSDRNPK
-359 IIGGRYGLGQKDTT
+359 IIAGRYGLGQKDTR
-373 PAHFA
+373 PAHIKS
-378 AVFNNLRKNNP
+378 VFDNLAKEDP
-389 KNHFTIGIDDD
+389 KNHFTVGINDD
-400 VMNTSIEIDK
+400 VTHTSLDVDES
-410 DFVITD
+410 FVISD
-416 GETTRCVFW
+416 GKTTRCIFW

-464 LTLSH
+464 LTMSH

-477 HAAYLIDEADFVSC
+477 HAAYFIDEADFVSC

-504 NLKDGGIFLLNT
+504 NLKEGGIFLLNT
-516 IWNEDELEEHLP
+516 IWSEDELEDHIP
-528 NKMKAEIANK
+528 NYLLKEIADK

-556 GNRTNMVIQTA
+556 GHRTNMVIQTA
-567 FFILSK
+567 FFILSE
-573 VLNIDDAIKYL
+573 VLPIDDAIKYL
-584 KESIQKSYGMKGQNI
+584 KDSIEKSYGMKGQDI
-599 VDMNNAAVDMT
+599 VDMNNKAVD
-610 KRELK
+610 RASEELQ
-615 EIKVPEAWKNLKKD
+615 EIKVKEEWKNLEDDRKGAD
-629 VKEVNENE
+629 ENE
-637 PDFIKNM
+637 PDFIQNM

-649 ELKEDDLPV
+649 NLHEDDLPV
-658 STYLPYDDGT
+658 STYLPYDDGQ
-668 YMSGTSQYEKRGIAP
+668 YMSGTSRYEKRGIAL
-683 FVPEWKKDNCIQC
+683 FVPEWNIDNCIQC

-710 FLLDKEEKAKAPEG
+710 FLLDEEQKAKAPEG
-724 FETIKAIGKGL
+724 FETKKAIGKGL
-735 EKYEFRMQ
+735 EGYEFRIQ

-759 PAPNKALVMRPV
+759 PAPKKALAMKPID
-771 EEQINK
+771 EQIEK
-777 EAENWI
+777 QADNWE
-783 FAHEKIGY
+783 FAHGEVGY
-791 KDDEIEANNVKNS
+791 RDDEIAPTNVKNS
-804 QFHQPLLEF
+804 QFSQPLLEF

-823 PYAKLVTQLFGNH
+823 PYAKLITQLYGDH

-851 SVPSMPYCTNKDGHG
+851 SVPSMPYCTNKNGEG

-880 GYGMLLATKSNKLQL
+880 GYGMLLATKSNKFLL
-895 ETLIKKFLALKLQ
+895 ETLMKKFLELKV
-908 SPLNEAFKEWL
+908 STPLNDAFNEWL
-919 ENNNDFDG
+919 ENNDDFEE
-927 SKKASIK
+927 SKKAAIK
-934 IESLISNKT
+934 IESLIANET
-943 GNEEADKI
+943 DNEEANKI
-951 LDRIINLKDYLVK
+951 IERIKNLKDYLVK
-964 KSVWVYGGD
+964 KSVWIYGGD

-979 GFSGLDH
+979 GFSGVDH
-986 VLASGEDINI
+986 VLASGDDINI
-996 MVFDTEVYSN
+996 IVFDTEVYSN

-1063 KEAESYP
+1063 KEAESYH

-1077 YSPCINHGLKAG
+1077 YAPCINHGLKAG
-1089 MGKTQRREKEAVLSG
+1089 MGKTQRREKEAVASG

-1109 RFNPQLRLEG
+1109 RFNPLLKEEG
-1119 KNPFSLDSKDP
+1119 KNPFTLDSKDP

-1140 EVRYSSLKKA
+1140 EVRYASLKKA
-1150 FPETADQLYSQAEEA
+1150 FPEDADRLYAEAEEA
-1165 AKERLDSYKRMAN
+1165 AKERLESYKKMEN
-1178 QE
+1178 K

>member
-1 MVLKRKK
+1 MTIKRRK

-21 YAFSEVAA
+21 YAFSEVSA

-40 EFIDKWAADGRKNLF
+40 EFIDKWAANERLNLF
-55 GNPVQVTEMQHE
+55 GNPVSVTEMQHE
-67 AGAAGAVHGSLVAGA
+67 AGAAGAVHGSLAAGA
-82 LTSTYTASQGFLLM
+82 LTSTYTASQGLLLM

-113 VAARSLSTCSLNMY
+113 VAARSLSTSAINMY

-137 QTGFAFLASGS
+137 ATGFAMLAAGS
-148 VQEIMDLSPVA
+148 VQEIMDISPVA

-164 EGSVPFVNFFDGF
+164 KGRVPFVNFFDGF
-177 RTSHEVQKIEVW
+177 RTSHEIQKIDVW
-189 DYDQFADLVDYD
+189 DYDQFEDMVDWK
-201 AIDRFKNNSLNPN
+201 AIDDFKNDSLNPH

-224 NGYFQR
+224 SGYFQR
-230 TEAQNKAYS
+230 AEAQNKAYDA
-239 VIPGIV
+239 IPEIV
-245 EDYMNKI
+245 LSYMEKV

-257 TNYGL
+257 TDYSL
-262 FNYEGDPNATDV
+262 FNYVGAKDATDI

-288 VDYLNKNT
+288 VEELNKEGR
-296 DAKVG
+296 KVG
-301 VLKVHLYRPFS
+301 LVKVHLYRPFS
-312 AKHFLEKMPKSV
+312 TKHLLEAIPETV

-336 GSVGE
+336 GSAGE
-341 PLLLDVTQV
+341 PLYLDVL
-350 YQESDRNPM
+350 EAFSDSNRNPK
-359 IIGGRYGLGQKDTT
+359 IIAGRYGLGQKDTR
-373 PAHFA
+373 PAHFKS
-378 AVFNNLRKNNP
+378 VFDNLAKEDA
-389 KNHFTIGIDDD
+389 KNHFTVGINDD
-400 VMNTSIEIDK
+400 VTHTSLEVD
-410 DFVITD
+410 DSFVIND
-416 GETTRCVFW
+416 GKTTRCIFW

-433 GANKS
+433 GANKN

-464 LTLSH
+464 LTMSH

-477 HAAYLIDEADFVSC
+477 HAAYFIDEADFVSC

-504 NLKDGGIFLLNT
+504 NLKEGGIFLLNT
-516 IWNEDELEEHLP
+516 IWSEEELEDHIP
-528 NKMKAEIANK
+528 NYLLKEIAEK

-556 GNRTNMVIQTA
+556 GHRTNMVIQTA
-567 FFILSK
+567 FFILSE
-573 VLNIDDAIKYL
+573 VLPIDDAIKYL
-584 KESIQKSYGMKGQNI
+584 KDSIEKSYGMKGQDI
-599 VDMNNAAVDMT
+599 VDMNNKAVD
-610 KRELK
+610 RASEELQ
-615 EIKVPEAWKNLKKD
+615 EIKVKEEWKNLKD
-629 VKEVNENE
+629 DREDENENE

-644 VRPII
+644 VKPII
-649 ELKEDDLPV
+649 NLKEDDLPV
-658 STYLPYDDGT
+658 STYLPYDDGQ
-668 YMSGTSQYEKRGIAP
+668 YMAGTSRYEKRGIAL
-683 FVPEWKKDNCIQC
+683 FVPEWNIDNCIQC

-710 FLLDKEEKAKAPEG
+710 FLLDEEQKKKAPEG
-724 FETIKAIGKGL
+724 FETKKAIGKGL
-735 EKYEFRMQ
+735 EGYEFRIQ

-759 PAPNKALVMRPV
+759 PAPKKALAMKPID
-771 EEQINK
+771 EQIEK
-777 EAENWI
+777 QADNWE
-783 FAHEKIGY
+783 FAHGEVGY
-791 KDDEIEANNVKNS
+791 RNDEIAPTNVKNS
-804 QFHQPLLEF
+804 QFSQPLLEF

-823 PYAKLVTQLFGNH
+823 PYAKLITQLYGDH

-851 SVPSMPYCTNKDGHG
+851 SVPSMPYCTNKNGEG

-880 GYGMLLATKSNKLQL
+880 GYGMLLATKSNKFLL
-895 ETLIKKFLALKLQ
+895 ETLMKKFLELKV
-908 SPLNEAFKEWL
+908 STPLNDAFNEWL
-919 ENNNDFDG
+919 ENNDDFEE
-927 SKKASIK
+927 SKKAAIK
-934 IESLISNKT
+934 IESLIANETDNDEANKII
-943 GNEEADKI
+943 E
-951 LDRIINLKDYLVK
+951 RIKSLKDYLVK
-964 KSVWVYGGD
+964 KSVWIYGGD

-979 GFSGLDH
+979 GFSGVDH
-986 VLASGEDINI
+986 VLASGDDINI
-996 MVFDTEVYSN
+996 IVFDTEVYSN

-1063 KEAESYP
+1063 KEAESYH

-1077 YSPCINHGLKAG
+1077 YAPCINHGLKAG
-1089 MGKTQRREKEAVLSG
+1089 MGKTQRREKEAVASG

-1109 RFNPQLRLEG
+1109 RFNPLLKEEG

-1140 EVRYSSLKKA
+1140 EVRYASLKKA
-1150 FPETADQLYSQAEEA
+1150 FPEDADRLYAEAEEA
-1165 AKERLDSYKRMAN
+1165 AKERLESYKKMEN
-1178 QE
+1178 K

>member
-1 MVLKRKK
+1 MTIKRRK

-21 YAFSEVAA
+21 YAFSEVSA

-40 EFIDKWAADGRKNLF
+40 EFIDKWAANGRLNLY
-55 GNPVQVTEMQHE
+55 GNPVSVTEMQHE
-67 AGAAGAVHGSLVAGA
+67 AGAAGAVHGSLAAGA
-82 LTSTYTASQGFLLM
+82 LTSTYTASQGLLLM

-113 VAARSLSTCSLNMY
+113 VAARSLSTCSINMY

-137 QTGFAFLASGS
+137 ATGFAMLASGS

-159 HLAAI
+159 HLSAI
-164 EGSVPFVNFFDGF
+164 KARVPFVNFFDGF
-177 RTSHEVQKIEVW
+177 RTSHEIQKIDVW
-189 DYDQFADLVDYD
+189 DYDQFEDMVDWK
-201 AIDRFKNNSLNPN
+201 AIDDFKNDSLNPH

-224 NGYFQR
+224 SGYFQR
-230 TEAQNKAYS
+230 TEAQNKAYNGL
-239 VIPGIV
+239 PEIV
-245 EDYMNKI
+245 VDYMNKI

-257 TNYGL
+257 TNYSL
-262 FNYEGDPNATDV
+262 FNYEGAEDATD
-274 IVAMGSGTDTIQQT
+274 IIIAMGSGTDTIQQT
-288 VDYLNKNT
+288 VEELNK
-296 DAKVG
+296 DGRKVG
-301 VLKVHLYRPFS
+301 LVKVHLYRPFS
-312 AKHFLEKMPKSV
+312 TKHLLEAIPETV

-336 GSVGE
+336 GSAGE
-341 PLLLDVTQV
+341 PLYLDVL
-350 YQESDRNPM
+350 ESFSDSDRNPK
-359 IIGGRYGLGQKDTT
+359 IIAGRYGLGQKDTR
-373 PAHFA
+373 PAHIKS
-378 AVFNNLRKNNP
+378 VFDNLAKDEP
-389 KNHFTIGIDDD
+389 KNHFTVGIIDD
-400 VMNTSIEIDK
+400 VTNTSLEVDNS
-410 DFVITD
+410 FVISD
-416 GETTRCVFW
+416 GQTTRCIFW

-433 GANKS
+433 GANKN

-464 LTLSH
+464 LTMSH

-477 HAAYLIDEADFVSC
+477 HAAYFIDEADFVSC

-504 NLKDGGIFLLNT
+504 NLKEGGIFLLNT
-516 IWNEDELEEHLP
+516 IWSEEELEEHIP
-528 NKMKAEIANK
+528 NYLLKEIADK

-556 GNRTNMVIQTA
+556 GHRTNMVIQTA
-567 FFILSK
+567 FFILSE
-573 VLNIDDAIKYL
+573 VLPIEDAIKYL
-584 KESIQKSYGMKGQNI
+584 KDSIEKSYGMKGQDI
-599 VDMNNAAVDMT
+599 VDMNNKAVD
-610 KRELK
+610 RASEELQ
-615 EIKVPEAWKNLKKD
+615 EIKVKEEWKNLGED
-629 VKEVNENE
+629 REGANENE

-649 ELKEDDLPV
+649 NLEEDDLPV
-658 STYLPYDDGT
+658 STYLPYDDGQ
-668 YMSGTSQYEKRGIAP
+668 YMAGTSRYEKRGIAL
-683 FVPEWKKDNCIQC
+683 FVPEWNIDNCIQC

-710 FLLDKEEKAKAPEG
+710 FLLDEDQKAKAPEG
-724 FETIKAIGKGL
+724 FETKKAIGKGL
-735 EKYEFRMQ
+735 EGYEFRIQ

-759 PAPNKALVMRPV
+759 PAPKKALAMKPID
-771 EEQINK
+771 EQIEK
-777 EAENWI
+777 QAENWEY
-783 FAHEKIGY
+783 AHGEVGY
-791 KDDEIEANNVKNS
+791 RNDEIAPTNVKNS
-804 QFHQPLLEF
+804 QFSQPLLEF

-823 PYAKLVTQLFGNH
+823 PYAKLITQLYGDH

-851 SVPSMPYCTNKDGHG
+851 SVPSMPYCTNNNGEG

-880 GYGMLLATKSNKLQL
+880 GYGMLLATKSNKFLL
-895 ETLIKKFLALKLQ
+895 ETLMKKFLELKV
-908 SPLNEAFKEWL
+908 STPLNDAFNEWL
-919 ENNNDFDG
+919 ENNDDFEE
-927 SKKASIK
+927 SKKAAIK
-934 IESLISNKT
+934 IESLIANET
-943 GNEEADKI
+943 DNEEANKI
-951 LDRIINLKDYLVK
+951 IERIKSLKDYLVK
-964 KSVWVYGGD
+964 KSVWIYGGD

-979 GFSGLDH
+979 GFSGVDH
-986 VLASGEDINI
+986 VLASGDDINI
-996 MVFDTEVYSN
+996 IVFDTEVYSN

-1063 KEAESYP
+1063 KEAESYH

-1077 YSPCINHGLKAG
+1077 YAPCINHGLKAG
-1089 MGKTQRREKEAVLSG
+1089 MGKTQRREKEAVASG

-1109 RFNPQLRLEG
+1109 RFNPLLKEEG

-1140 EVRYSSLKKA
+1140 EVRYASLKKA
-1150 FPETADQLYSQAEEA
+1150 FPEDADRLYAEAEEA
-1165 AKERLDSYKRMAN
+1165 AKERLESYKKMEN
-1178 QE
+1178 K

>member
-1 MVLKRKK
+1 MTIKRRK

-21 YAFSEVAA
+21 YAFSEVSA

-40 EFIDKWAADGRKNLF
+40 EFIDKWAANGRLNLY
-55 GNPVQVTEMQHE
+55 GNPVSVTEMQHE
-67 AGAAGAVHGSLVAGA
+67 AGAAGAVHGSLAAGA
-82 LTSTYTASQGFLLM
+82 LTSTYTASQGLLLM

-113 VAARSLSTCSLNMY
+113 VAARSLSTCSINMY

-137 QTGFAFLASGS
+137 ATGFAMLASGS

-159 HLAAI
+159 HLSAI
-164 EGSVPFVNFFDGF
+164 KARVPFVNFFDGF
-177 RTSHEVQKIEVW
+177 RTSHEIQKIDVW
-189 DYDQFADLVDYD
+189 DYDQFEDMVDWK
-201 AIDRFKNNSLNPN
+201 AIDDFKNDSLNPH

-224 NGYFQR
+224 SGYFQR
-230 TEAQNKAYS
+230 TEAQNKAYNGL
-239 VIPGIV
+239 PEIV
-245 EDYMNKI
+245 VDYMNKI

-257 TNYGL
+257 TNYSL
-262 FNYEGDPNATDV
+262 FNYEGAEDATD
-274 IVAMGSGTDTIQQT
+274 IIIAMGSGTDTIQQT
-288 VDYLNKNT
+288 VEELNKEGR
-296 DAKVG
+296 KVG
-301 VLKVHLYRPFS
+301 LVKVHLYRPFS
-312 AKHFLEKMPKSV
+312 TKHLLEAIPKTV

-336 GSVGE
+336 GSAGE
-341 PLLLDVTQV
+341 PLYLDVL
-350 YQESDRNPM
+350 ESFSDSERNPK
-359 IIGGRYGLGQKDTT
+359 IIAGRYGLGQKDTR
-373 PAHFA
+373 PAHIKS
-378 AVFNNLRKNNP
+378 VFDNLAKDEP
-389 KNHFTIGIDDD
+389 KNHFTVGIIDD
-400 VMNTSIEIDK
+400 VTNTSLEVDNS
-410 DFVITD
+410 FVISD
-416 GETTRCVFW
+416 GQTTRCIFW

-433 GANKS
+433 GANKN

-464 LTLSH
+464 LTMSH

-477 HAAYLIDEADFVSC
+477 HAAYFIDEADFVSC

-504 NLKDGGIFLLNT
+504 NLKEGGIFLLNT
-516 IWNEDELEEHLP
+516 IWSEEELEEHIP
-528 NKMKAEIANK
+528 NYLLKEIADK

-556 GNRTNMVIQTA
+556 GHRTNMVIQTA
-567 FFILSK
+567 FFILSE
-573 VLNIDDAIKYL
+573 VLPIEDAIKYL
-584 KESIQKSYGMKGQNI
+584 KDSIEKSYGMKGQDI
-599 VDMNNAAVDMT
+599 VDMNNKAVD
-610 KRELK
+610 RASEELQ
-615 EIKVPEAWKNLKKD
+615 EIKVKEEWKNLGED
-629 VKEVNENE
+629 REGTNENE

-649 ELKEDDLPV
+649 NLEEDDLPV
-658 STYLPYDDGT
+658 STYLPYDDGQ
-668 YMSGTSQYEKRGIAP
+668 YMAGTSRYEKRGIAL
-683 FVPEWKKDNCIQC
+683 FVPEWNIDNCIQC

-710 FLLDKEEKAKAPEG
+710 FLLDEEQKAKAPEG
-724 FETIKAIGKGL
+724 FETKKAIGKGL
-735 EKYEFRMQ
+735 EGYEFRIQ

-759 PAPNKALVMRPV
+759 PAPKKALAMKPID
-771 EEQINK
+771 EQIEK
-777 EAENWI
+777 QADNWE
-783 FAHEKIGY
+783 FAHGEVGY
-791 KDDEIEANNVKNS
+791 RNDEIAPTNVKNS
-804 QFHQPLLEF
+804 QFSQPLLEF

-823 PYAKLVTQLFGNH
+823 PYAKLITQLYGDH

-851 SVPSMPYCTNKDGHG
+851 SVPSMPYCTNNNGEG

-880 GYGMLLATKSNKLQL
+880 GYGMLLATKSNKFLL
-895 ETLIKKFLALKLQ
+895 ETLMKKFLELKV
-908 SPLNEAFKEWL
+908 STPLNDAFNEWL
-919 ENNNDFDG
+919 ENNDDFEE
-927 SKKASIK
+927 SKKAAIK
-934 IESLISNKT
+934 IESLIANGT
-943 GNEEADKI
+943 DNEEANKI
-951 LDRIINLKDYLVK
+951 IERIKSLKDYLVK
-964 KSVWVYGGD
+964 KSVWIYGGD

-979 GFSGLDH
+979 GFSGVDH
-986 VLASGEDINI
+986 VLASGDDINI
-996 MVFDTEVYSN
+996 IVFDTEVYSN

-1063 KEAESYP
+1063 KEAESYH

-1077 YSPCINHGLKAG
+1077 YAPCINHGLKAG
-1089 MGKTQRREKEAVLSG
+1089 MGKTQRREKEAVASG

-1109 RFNPQLRLEG
+1109 RFNPLLKEEG

-1140 EVRYSSLKKA
+1140 EVRYASLKKA
-1150 FPETADQLYSQAEEA
+1150 FPEDADRLYAEAEEA
-1165 AKERLDSYKRMAN
+1165 AKERLESYKKMEN
-1178 QE
+1178 K